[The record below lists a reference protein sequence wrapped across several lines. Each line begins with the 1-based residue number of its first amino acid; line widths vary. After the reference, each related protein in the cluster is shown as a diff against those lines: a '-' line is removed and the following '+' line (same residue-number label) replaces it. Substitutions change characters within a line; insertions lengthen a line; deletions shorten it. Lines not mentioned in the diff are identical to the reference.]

1 MRIYSQDYQEF
12 FLLIQR
18 QRYPLNVS
26 IRFLTPL
33 IFSLENM
40 SQINYM
46 NSKKKIIFLK
56 NIAMKKILLSF
67 ILISSFSF
75 SQVSNYQGFMD
86 FSYNDDS
93 GKIFLEIDNLDS
105 EFLYINSL
113 SRGVG
118 NNDLGLDR
126 GQLGN
131 SRIVYFTKRGNKIL
145 LIQPN
150 LKYISNSSNEL
161 ENKAVEEAFARS
173 VLFGFEIIEKS
184 ENSYKVDL
192 TPFLISDAHG
202 VSQRLRYS
210 NAGSYN
216 LNKSMSAIDLVRTKA
231 FPENIEFDVLLTFTG
246 NPSGNLVR
254 SVTPT
259 PSNLTV
265 NQHHSFVK
273 LPDNN
278 YAKRKFDPR
287 SGSNP
292 FIVYDYSTPIDE
304 KLEQRYIVR
313 HRLNKKNP
321 NDEISEPVEPIIYYI
336 DNGTPEPVKTALIE
350 GGNWWNQ
357 AFESAG
363 YKDAFR
369 IEVLPENADP
379 MDVRYNLIQWIHR
392 STRGWSYGASIV
404 DPRTGEIIKG
414 QVSLGSLRVRQDYMI
429 LSGLVDNPNT
439 IENKSLIKK
448 VSLDRIR
455 QLSAHEIGHTL
466 GFAHNYISSAN
477 NRSSVM
483 DYPHPKIELLDGNIS
498 INNAYSEN
506 IGDWDK
512 VSVKYAYMDF
522 SNSENEDVE
531 LNKIIEDA
539 VDNGLYFL
547 SDSDSR
553 PVGSANPYSHLWD
566 NGELPYIELNK
577 LLKVR
582 DLALKNLDMDN
593 IEDGESYDRIEDILV
608 PIYMLHRYQIEAA
621 AKAIGGV
628 DYLYYVKNKNND
640 KVKFVDSKL
649 QNESLESLLNV
660 LKPNNLVLPENL
672 IEILSP
678 RSFRN
683 PRTRENFV
691 SNTGVTF
698 DYINA
703 SSSIINHTLTFLLN
717 PERLNRINQQ
727 NMFGENILKLD
738 NYLLRISKSI
748 FNIKKMNMYE
758 DSINKNT
765 ASLYLDHLFM
775 AFNNNKTN
783 DLSKS
788 VILSSIMNTMNKLST
803 NMNDYNSFLLNKIQG
818 FIDNPSKYKSV
829 NKTKIPD
836 GSPIG
841 NFSCDY

>member
-1 MRIYSQDYQEF
+1 
-12 FLLIQR
+12 
-18 QRYPLNVS
+18 
-26 IRFLTPL
+26 
-33 IFSLENM
+33 
-40 SQINYM
+40 
-46 NSKKKIIFLK
+46 
-56 NIAMKKILLSF
+56 MKKLLLSI
-67 ILISSFSF
+67 ILVSSFSF
-75 SQVSNYQGFMD
+75 SQETDYEGFMN
-86 FSYNDDS
+86 FSYNNDS
-93 GKIFLEIDNLDS
+93 GKIILEINKLDS
-105 EFLYINSL
+105 EFMYINSL

-131 SRIVYFTKRGNKIL
+131 SRIVYFTRRGNKIL

-150 LKYISNSSNEL
+150 LRYVSNSSNYL
-161 ENKAVEEAFARS
+161 ENKAVKEAFARS
-173 VLFGFEIIEKS
+173 VLFGFDIIEKTKD
-184 ENSYKVDL
+184 SYKIDI
-192 TPFLISDAHG
+192 TSFLIRDAHG

-210 NAGSYN
+210 NSGSYT
-216 LNKSMSAIDLVRTKA
+216 LNKSMSAIDLDRTKA
-231 FPENIEFDVLLTFTG
+231 FPKNIEFDVLLTFTG

-259 PSNLTV
+259 ASNLTV
-265 NQHHSFVK
+265 NQHHSFVE

-278 YAKRKFDPR
+278 YKKRKFDPR

-292 FIVYDYSTPIDE
+292 FIVYDYSTPIDD
-304 KLEQRYIVR
+304 KLEQRFIVR
-313 HRLNKKNP
+313 HRLNKKYP
-321 NDEISEPVEPIIYYI
+321 KQEISEPVEPIVYYI
-336 DNGTPEPVKTALIE
+336 DNGTPEPVKSALIE

-369 IEVLPENADP
+369 IEVLPEDADP

-429 LSGLVDNPNT
+429 LSGLIDNPND
-439 IENKSLIKK
+439 IKNKSLIKK
-448 VSLDRIR
+448 TSLDRIR

-483 DYPHPKIELLDGNIS
+483 DYPHPKIDIVNGDINID
-498 INNAYSEN
+498 NAYSKN

-512 VSVKYAYMDF
+512 VSVRYAYTDF
-522 SNSENEDVE
+522 QENENEDVK
-531 LNKIIEDA
+531 LNDIIEEA
-539 VDNGLYFL
+539 VNKGLYFL

-553 PVGSANPYSHLWD
+553 PVGSANPFSHLWD
-566 NGELPYIELNK
+566 NGEFPYIELDK

-582 DLALKNLDMDN
+582 DLALKNIDLDN
-593 IEDGESYDRIEDILV
+593 LVDGEPYDRIEDILV
-608 PIYMLHRYQIEAA
+608 PIYMLHRYQIESA

-628 DYLYYVKNKNND
+628 DYLYFVKNKNND

-649 QNESLESLLNV
+649 QKESLKSLLNV
-660 LKPNNLVLPENL
+660 LNPKNLVLPNNL
-672 IEILSP
+672 IQILSP

-683 PRTRENFV
+683 PRTRENFE

-717 PERLNRINQQ
+717 PQRINRIYQQ
-727 NMFGENILKLD
+727 NMFGEKILMLD
-738 NYLLRISKSI
+738 DYLTIISNSI
-748 FNIKKMNMYE
+748 FSNNRMSPYE
-758 DSINKNT
+758 SSINKNT
-765 ASLYLDHLFM
+765 SSLFLDHLFLT
-775 AFNNNKTN
+775 FNNSNTN

-788 VILSSIMNTMNKLST
+788 VILSSIINTNEKLSS
-803 NMNDYNSFLLNKIQG
+803 NLNDYNSFLVNKING
-818 FIDNPSKYKSV
+818 FIDNPDKYIPV
-829 NKTKIPD
+829 EKTKIPD

>member
-1 MRIYSQDYQEF
+1 
-12 FLLIQR
+12 
-18 QRYPLNVS
+18 
-26 IRFLTPL
+26 
-33 IFSLENM
+33 
-40 SQINYM
+40 
-46 NSKKKIIFLK
+46 
-56 NIAMKKILLSF
+56 MKKFLLSF
-67 ILISSFSF
+67 ILVSYFSF
-75 SQVSNYQGFMD
+75 SQETDYQGFMD

-93 GKIFLEIDNLDS
+93 GKIILEIDNLDN

-150 LKYISNSSNEL
+150 LRYVSNSSNEL

-173 VLFGFEIIEKS
+173 VLFGFEIVEKLTD
-184 ENSYKVDL
+184 SYKIDL
-192 TPFLISDAHG
+192 TPFLLNDAHG

-210 NAGSYN
+210 NSGSYS
-216 LNKSMSAIDLVRTKA
+216 LNKSMSAIDLDRTKA
-231 FPENIEFDVLLTFTG
+231 FPKNIEFDVLLTFTG

-259 PSNLTV
+259 ASNLTV

-273 LPDNN
+273 LPDDN
-278 YAKRKFDPR
+278 YNKRKFDPR

-292 FIVYDYSTPIDE
+292 FIVFDYSTPIDE
-304 KLEQRYIVR
+304 KLEQRFIVR

-321 NDEISEPVEPIIYYI
+321 NDEMSEPVEPIIYYI

-363 YKDAFR
+363 YKNAFR
-369 IEVLPENADP
+369 IEVLPEDADP

-429 LSGLVDNPNT
+429 LSGLVDNPND
-439 IENKSLIKK
+439 IQNKSLIKK
-448 VSLDRIR
+448 TSLDRIR

-477 NRSSVM
+477 DRSSVM
-483 DYPHPKIELLDGNIS
+483 DYPHPKIDLVDGKIS
-498 INNAYSEN
+498 IADAYAEN

-512 VSVKYAYMDF
+512 VSVEYAYSDF
-522 SNSENEDVE
+522 PKTKNENNKLD
-531 LNKIIEDA
+531 KIINEA
-539 VDNGLYFL
+539 QKNGLYFL

-553 PVGSANPYSHLWD
+553 PVGSANPFSHLWD
-566 NGELPYIELNK
+566 NGELPYKELNK

-582 DLALKNLDMDN
+582 DLALKNIDLDN
-593 IEDGESYDRIEDILV
+593 LIDGEPYDRIEDILV

-628 DYLYYVKNKNND
+628 DYLYFVKNNNND
-640 KVKFVDSKL
+640 KVKFVDSKI
-649 QNESLESLLNV
+649 QRKSLESLLSV
-660 LKPNNLVLPENL
+660 LKPKNLVLPNNL
-672 IEILSP
+672 FDILSP

-691 SNTGVTF
+691 SNTGVAF
-698 DYINA
+698 DYINT
-703 SSSIINHTLTFLLN
+703 SSSLINHTLTFLLN
-717 PERLNRINQQ
+717 AERINRINQQ
-727 NMFGENILKLD
+727 NIFGDDILTLED
-738 NYLLRISKSI
+738 YLAEISKSI
-748 FNIKKMNMYE
+748 FDNKKLSTYE
-758 DSINKNT
+758 ESVNKNT
-765 ASLYLDHLFM
+765 TSLYIDHLFM
-775 AFNNNKTN
+775 AFNNSRTN

-788 VILSSIMNTMNKLST
+788 IILASIMDIMNNLST
-803 NMNDYNSFLLNKIQG
+803 KSNNYNLFLINKIDG
-818 FIDNPSKYKSV
+818 FLINPDKYKPIE
-829 NKTKIPD
+829 KTKIPD

>member
-1 MRIYSQDYQEF
+1 
-12 FLLIQR
+12 
-18 QRYPLNVS
+18 
-26 IRFLTPL
+26 
-33 IFSLENM
+33 
-40 SQINYM
+40 
-46 NSKKKIIFLK
+46 
-56 NIAMKKILLSF
+56 MKKLLLSI
-67 ILISSFSF
+67 ILVSSFSF
-75 SQVSNYQGFMD
+75 SQETDYEGFMN

-93 GKIFLEIDNLDS
+93 GKIILEIKNLDS
-105 EFLYINSL
+105 EFMYINSL

-131 SRIVYFTKRGNKIL
+131 SRVVYFTKRGNKIL

-150 LKYISNSSNEL
+150 LRYVSNSSNYL

-173 VLFGFEIIEKS
+173 VLFGFDIIEKS
-184 ENSYKVDL
+184 NDSYKIDI
-192 TPFLISDAHG
+192 TSFLISDAHG
-202 VSQRLRYS
+202 VSQRIKYS
-210 NAGSYN
+210 NSGSYT
-216 LNKSMSAIDLVRTKA
+216 LNKSMSAIDLERTKA
-231 FPENIEFDVLLTFTG
+231 FPKNIEFDVLLTFTG

-259 PSNLTV
+259 ASNLTV
-265 NQHHSFVK
+265 NQHHSFVE

-278 YAKRKFDPR
+278 YKKRKFDPR

-304 KLEQRYIVR
+304 KLEQRFIVR
-313 HRLNKKNP
+313 HRLNKKYP
-321 NDEISEPVEPIIYYI
+321 KQEISEPLDPIVYYI

-369 IEVLPENADP
+369 IEVLPEDADP

-429 LSGLVDNPNT
+429 LSGLIDNPND
-439 IENKSLIKK
+439 IENKALIKK
-448 VSLDRIR
+448 TSLDRIR

-483 DYPHPKIELLDGNIS
+483 DYPHPKIDIIDGDINID
-498 INNAYSEN
+498 NAYSKN

-512 VSVKYAYMDF
+512 VTVKYAYTDF
-522 SNSENEDVE
+522 QENENE
-531 LNKIIEDA
+531 EIKLNQIIEEA
-539 VDNGLYFL
+539 VNKGLYFL

-553 PVGSANPYSHLWD
+553 PVGSANPFSHLWD
-566 NGELPYIELNK
+566 NGEFPYKELNK
-577 LLKVR
+577 LLEVR
-582 DLALKNLDMDN
+582 DLALKNIDLEN
-593 IEDGESYDRIEDILV
+593 LIDGEPYDRIEDILV
-608 PIYMLHRYQIEAA
+608 PIYMLHRYQIEST

-628 DYLYYVKNKNND
+628 DYLYFVKNLNND
-640 KVKFVDSKL
+640 KVKFVNSKL
-649 QNESLESLLNV
+649 QKESLESLLNV
-660 LKPNNLVLPENL
+660 LNPKNLVLPDNL

-683 PRTRENFV
+683 PRTRENFE

-703 SSSIINHTLTFLLN
+703 SSSVINHTLTFLIN
-717 PERLNRINQQ
+717 PERINRIYQQ
-727 NMFGENILKLD
+727 NMFGENILKLED
-738 NYLLRISKSI
+738 YLSIISNSI
-748 FNIKKMNMYE
+748 FSNKKMSLYE
-758 DSINKNT
+758 SSINNNT
-765 ASLYLDHLFM
+765 SSLFLDHLFL
-775 AFNNNKTN
+775 AFNNSKTN

-788 VILSSIMNTMNKLST
+788 LILSSIVNTKEKLSSDL
-803 NMNDYNSFLLNKIQG
+803 NNYNAFLVNKING
-818 FIDNPSKYKSV
+818 FLDNPDKYKPIE
-829 NKTKIPD
+829 KTKIPD

>member
-1 MRIYSQDYQEF
+1 
-12 FLLIQR
+12 
-18 QRYPLNVS
+18 
-26 IRFLTPL
+26 
-33 IFSLENM
+33 
-40 SQINYM
+40 M
-46 NSKKKIIFLK
+46 N
-56 NIAMKKILLSF
+56 
-67 ILISSFSF
+67 
-75 SQVSNYQGFMD
+75 
-86 FSYNDDS
+86 FSYNNDS
-93 GKIFLEIDNLDS
+93 GKIILEINKLDS
-105 EFLYINSL
+105 EFMYINSL

-126 GQLGN
+126 GQLGD
-131 SRIVYFTKRGNKIL
+131 SRVVYFTKRGNKIL

-150 LKYISNSSNEL
+150 LRYVSNSSNYL
-161 ENKAVEEAFARS
+161 ENKAVKEAFARS
-173 VLFGFEIIEKS
+173 VLFGFDIIEKTKD
-184 ENSYKVDL
+184 SYKIDI
-192 TPFLISDAHG
+192 TSFLIRDAHG

-210 NAGSYN
+210 NSGSYT
-216 LNKSMSAIDLVRTKA
+216 LNKSMSAIDLDRTKA
-231 FPENIEFDVLLTFTG
+231 FPKNIEFDVLLTFTG

-259 PSNLTV
+259 ASNLTV
-265 NQHHSFVK
+265 NQHHSFVE

-278 YAKRKFDPR
+278 YKKRKFDPR

-292 FIVYDYSTPIDE
+292 FIVYDYSTPIDD
-304 KLEQRYIVR
+304 KLEQRFIVR
-313 HRLNKKNP
+313 HRLNKKYP
-321 NDEISEPVEPIIYYI
+321 KQEISEPVEPIVYYI
-336 DNGTPEPVKTALIE
+336 DNGTPEPVKSALIE

-369 IEVLPENADP
+369 IEVLPEDADP

-429 LSGLVDNPNT
+429 LSGLIDNPND

-448 VSLDRIR
+448 TSLDRIR

-483 DYPHPKIELLDGNIS
+483 DYPHPKIDIVNGDINID
-498 INNAYSEN
+498 NAYSKN

-512 VSVKYAYMDF
+512 VSVRYAYTDF
-522 SNSENEDVE
+522 QENENEDVK
-531 LNKIIEDA
+531 LNDIIEEA
-539 VDNGLYFL
+539 VNKGLYFL

-553 PVGSANPYSHLWD
+553 PVGSANPFSHLWD
-566 NGELPYIELNK
+566 NGEFPYKELDK

-582 DLALKNLDMDN
+582 DLALKNIDLDN
-593 IEDGESYDRIEDILV
+593 LVDGEPYDRIEDILV
-608 PIYMLHRYQIEAA
+608 PIYMLHRYQIESA

-628 DYLYYVKNKNND
+628 DYLYFVKNKNND

-649 QNESLESLLNV
+649 QKESLKSLLNV
-660 LKPNNLVLPENL
+660 LNPKNLVLPTNL
-672 IEILSP
+672 IQILSP

-683 PRTRENFV
+683 PRTRENFE

-703 SSSIINHTLTFLLN
+703 SSSIINHTLTFLMN
-717 PERLNRINQQ
+717 PERINRIYQQ
-727 NMFGENILKLD
+727 NMFGENILMLD
-738 NYLLRISKSI
+738 DYLTIISNSI
-748 FNIKKMNMYE
+748 FSNKRMSPYE
-758 DSINKNT
+758 SSINKNT
-765 ASLYLDHLFM
+765 SSLFLDHLFLT
-775 AFNNNKTN
+775 FNNSNTN

-788 VILSSIMNTMNKLST
+788 VILSSIMNTKEKLSS
-803 NMNDYNSFLLNKIQG
+803 NLNDYNSFLVNKING
-818 FIDNPSKYKSV
+818 FIDNPDKYIPV
-829 NKTKIPD
+829 EKTKIPD

>member
-1 MRIYSQDYQEF
+1 
-12 FLLIQR
+12 
-18 QRYPLNVS
+18 
-26 IRFLTPL
+26 
-33 IFSLENM
+33 
-40 SQINYM
+40 
-46 NSKKKIIFLK
+46 
-56 NIAMKKILLSF
+56 MKKLLLSI
-67 ILISSFSF
+67 ILVSSFSF
-75 SQVSNYQGFMD
+75 SQETDYEGFMN

-93 GKIFLEIDNLDS
+93 GKIILEIKNLDS
-105 EFLYINSL
+105 EFMYINSL

-131 SRIVYFTKRGNKIL
+131 SRVVYFTKRGNKIL

-150 LKYISNSSNEL
+150 LRYVSNSSNYL

-173 VLFGFEIIEKS
+173 VLFGFDIIEKS
-184 ENSYKVDL
+184 NDSYKIDI
-192 TPFLISDAHG
+192 TSFLISDAHG
-202 VSQRLRYS
+202 VSQRLKYS
-210 NAGSYN
+210 NSGSYT
-216 LNKSMSAIDLVRTKA
+216 LNKSMSAIDLDRTKA
-231 FPENIEFDVLLTFTG
+231 FPKNIEFDVLLTFTG

-259 PSNLTV
+259 ASNLTV
-265 NQHHSFVK
+265 NQHHSFVE

-278 YAKRKFDPR
+278 YKKRKFDPR

-304 KLEQRYIVR
+304 KLEQRFIVR
-313 HRLNKKNP
+313 HRLNKKYP
-321 NDEISEPVEPIIYYI
+321 KQEISEPLDPIVYYI

-369 IEVLPENADP
+369 IEVLPEDADP

-429 LSGLVDNPNT
+429 LSGLIDNPND
-439 IENKSLIKK
+439 IENKALIKET
-448 VSLDRIR
+448 SLDRIR

-483 DYPHPKIELLDGNIS
+483 DYPHPKIDIIDGDINID
-498 INNAYSEN
+498 NAYSKN

-512 VSVKYAYMDF
+512 VTVRYAYTDF
-522 SNSENEDVE
+522 QENENEDIK
-531 LNKIIEDA
+531 LNQIIEEA
-539 VDNGLYFL
+539 VNKGLYFL

-553 PVGSANPYSHLWD
+553 PVGSANPFSHLWD
-566 NGELPYIELNK
+566 NGEFPYKELNK

-582 DLALKNLDMDN
+582 DLALKNIDLEN
-593 IEDGESYDRIEDILV
+593 LIDGEPYDRIEDILV
-608 PIYMLHRYQIEAA
+608 PIYMLHRYQIEST

-628 DYLYYVKNKNND
+628 DYLYFVKNLNND
-640 KVKFVDSKL
+640 KVKFVNSKL
-649 QNESLESLLNV
+649 QKESLESLLNV
-660 LKPNNLVLPENL
+660 LNPKNLVLPNNL
-672 IEILSP
+672 IDILSP

-683 PRTRENFV
+683 PRTRENFE

-703 SSSIINHTLTFLLN
+703 SSSVINHTLTFLIN
-717 PERLNRINQQ
+717 PERINRIYQQ
-727 NMFGENILKLD
+727 NMFGENILKLED
-738 NYLLRISKSI
+738 YLSIISNSI
-748 FNIKKMNMYE
+748 FSNKKMSLYE
-758 DSINKNT
+758 SSINNNT
-765 ASLYLDHLFM
+765 SSLFLDHLFL
-775 AFNNNKTN
+775 AFNNSKTN

-788 VILSSIMNTMNKLST
+788 LILSSIVNTKEKLSSDL
-803 NMNDYNSFLLNKIQG
+803 NNYNAFLVNKING
-818 FIDNPSKYKSV
+818 FLDNPDKYKPIE
-829 NKTKIPD
+829 KTKIPD

>member
-1 MRIYSQDYQEF
+1 
-12 FLLIQR
+12 
-18 QRYPLNVS
+18 
-26 IRFLTPL
+26 
-33 IFSLENM
+33 
-40 SQINYM
+40 M
-46 NSKKKIIFLK
+46 N
-56 NIAMKKILLSF
+56 
-67 ILISSFSF
+67 
-75 SQVSNYQGFMD
+75 
-86 FSYNDDS
+86 FSYNNDS
-93 GKIFLEIDNLDS
+93 GKIILEINKLDS
-105 EFLYINSL
+105 EFMYINSL

-126 GQLGN
+126 GQLGD
-131 SRIVYFTKRGNKIL
+131 SRVVYFTKRGNKIL

-150 LKYISNSSNEL
+150 LRYVSNSSNYL
-161 ENKAVEEAFARS
+161 ENKAVKEAFARS
-173 VLFGFEIIEKS
+173 VLFGFDIIEKTKD
-184 ENSYKVDL
+184 SYKIDI
-192 TPFLISDAHG
+192 TSFLIRDAHG

-210 NAGSYN
+210 NSGSYT
-216 LNKSMSAIDLVRTKA
+216 LNKSMSAIDLDRTKA
-231 FPENIEFDVLLTFTG
+231 FPKNIEFDVLLTFTG

-259 PSNLTV
+259 ASNLTV
-265 NQHHSFVK
+265 NQHHSFVE

-278 YAKRKFDPR
+278 YKKRKFDPR

-292 FIVYDYSTPIDE
+292 FIVYDYSTPIDD
-304 KLEQRYIVR
+304 KLEQRFIVR
-313 HRLNKKNP
+313 HRLNKKYP
-321 NDEISEPVEPIIYYI
+321 KQEISEPVEPIVYYI
-336 DNGTPEPVKTALIE
+336 DNGTPEPVKSALIE

-369 IEVLPENADP
+369 IEVLPEDADP

-429 LSGLVDNPNT
+429 LSGLIDNPND

-448 VSLDRIR
+448 TSLDRIR

-483 DYPHPKIELLDGNIS
+483 DYPHPKIDIVNGNIN
-498 INNAYSEN
+498 IDNAYSKN

-512 VSVKYAYMDF
+512 VSVRYAYTDF
-522 SNSENEDVE
+522 QENENEDVK
-531 LNKIIEDA
+531 LNDIIEEA
-539 VDNGLYFL
+539 VNKGLYFL

-553 PVGSANPYSHLWD
+553 PVGSANPFSHLWD
-566 NGELPYIELNK
+566 NGEFPYKELDK

-582 DLALKNLDMDN
+582 DLALKNIDLDN
-593 IEDGESYDRIEDILV
+593 LVDGEPYDRIEDILV
-608 PIYMLHRYQIEAA
+608 PIYMLHRYQIESA

-628 DYLYYVKNKNND
+628 DYLYFVKNKNND

-649 QNESLESLLNV
+649 QKESLKSLLNV
-660 LKPNNLVLPENL
+660 LNPKNLVLPNNL
-672 IEILSP
+672 IQILSP

-683 PRTRENFV
+683 PRTRENFE

-703 SSSIINHTLTFLLN
+703 SSSIINHTLTFLMN
-717 PERLNRINQQ
+717 PERINRIYQQ
-727 NMFGENILKLD
+727 NMFGENILMLD
-738 NYLLRISKSI
+738 DYLTIISNSI
-748 FNIKKMNMYE
+748 FSNKRMSPYE
-758 DSINKNT
+758 SSINKNT
-765 ASLYLDHLFM
+765 SSLFLDHLFLT
-775 AFNNNKTN
+775 FNNSNTN

-788 VILSSIMNTMNKLST
+788 VILSSIMNTKEKLSS
-803 NMNDYNSFLLNKIQG
+803 NLNDYNRFLVNKING
-818 FIDNPSKYKSV
+818 FIDNPDKYIPV
-829 NKTKIPD
+829 EKTKIPD

>member
-1 MRIYSQDYQEF
+1 
-12 FLLIQR
+12 
-18 QRYPLNVS
+18 
-26 IRFLTPL
+26 
-33 IFSLENM
+33 
-40 SQINYM
+40 
-46 NSKKKIIFLK
+46 
-56 NIAMKKILLSF
+56 MKKFLLSF
-67 ILISSFSF
+67 ILISNFSF
-75 SQVSNYQGFMD
+75 SQETDYQGFMD

-93 GKIFLEIDNLDS
+93 GKIILEIDNLDN

-150 LKYISNSSNEL
+150 LRYISNSSNEL

-173 VLFGFEIIEKS
+173 VLFGFDIVEKS
-184 ENSYKVDL
+184 TDSYKIDL
-192 TPFLISDAHG
+192 TPFLLNDAHG
-202 VSQRLRYS
+202 VSQRLRFS
-210 NAGSYN
+210 NSGSYS
-216 LNKSMSAIDLVRTKA
+216 LNKSMSAVDLERTKA
-231 FPENIEFDVLLTFTG
+231 FPDNIEFDVLLTFTG
-246 NPSGNLVR
+246 NPSGSLVR

-259 PSNLTV
+259 ASNLTV

-273 LPDNN
+273 LPDDN
-278 YAKRKFDPR
+278 YNKRKFDPR

-304 KLEQRYIVR
+304 KLEQRFIVR

-321 NDEISEPVEPIIYYI
+321 NDEMSEPVEPIIYYI

-363 YKDAFR
+363 YKNAFR
-369 IEVLPENADP
+369 IEVLPEDADP

-429 LSGLVDNPNT
+429 LSGLVDNPND
-439 IENKSLIKK
+439 IQNKSLIKK
-448 VSLDRIR
+448 TSLDRIR

-477 NRSSVM
+477 DRSSVM
-483 DYPHPKIELLDGNIS
+483 DYPHPKIDLVDGKIS
-498 INNAYSEN
+498 IADAYAEN

-512 VSVKYAYMDF
+512 VSVEYAYSDF
-522 SNSENEDVE
+522 PKTKNENNKLD
-531 LNKIIEDA
+531 KIINEA
-539 VDNGLYFL
+539 QKNGLYFL

-553 PVGSANPYSHLWD
+553 PVGSANPFSHLWD
-566 NGELPYIELNK
+566 NGELPYKELNK

-582 DLALKNLDMDN
+582 DLALKNIDLDN
-593 IEDGESYDRIEDILV
+593 LIDGEPYDRIEDILV

-628 DYLYYVKNKNND
+628 DYLYFVKNNNND

-649 QNESLESLLNV
+649 QRKSLESLLSV
-660 LKPNNLVLPENL
+660 LKPKNLVLPNNL
-672 IEILSP
+672 FDILSP

-698 DYINA
+698 DYINI
-703 SSSIINHTLTFLLN
+703 SSSLINHTLTFLLN
-717 PERLNRINQQ
+717 PERINRINQQ
-727 NMFGENILKLD
+727 NIFGDDILTLE
-738 NYLLRISKSI
+738 NYLAEISKSI
-748 FNIKKMNMYE
+748 FDNKKLNTYE
-758 DSINKNT
+758 ESVNKNT
-765 ASLYLDHLFM
+765 SSLYLDHLFM
-775 AFNNNKTN
+775 AFNNSRTN

-788 VILSSIMNTMNKLST
+788 IILASIMDTMNNLST
-803 NMNDYNSFLLNKIQG
+803 NPNNYNRYLINKIDR
-818 FIDNPSKYKSV
+818 FLSNPDQYKPIE
-829 NKTKIPD
+829 KTKIPD

>member
-1 MRIYSQDYQEF
+1 
-12 FLLIQR
+12 
-18 QRYPLNVS
+18 
-26 IRFLTPL
+26 
-33 IFSLENM
+33 
-40 SQINYM
+40 
-46 NSKKKIIFLK
+46 
-56 NIAMKKILLSF
+56 MKKFLLSF

-75 SQVSNYQGFMD
+75 SQKTDYQGFMD
-86 FSYNDDS
+86 FSYNDES
-93 GKIFLEIDNLDS
+93 GKIILEIDNLDN

-150 LKYISNSSNEL
+150 LRYISNSSNEL

-173 VLFGFEIIEKS
+173 VLFGFEIVEKS
-184 ENSYKVDL
+184 TDSYKIDL
-192 TPFLISDAHG
+192 TPFLLNDAHG
-202 VSQRLRYS
+202 VSQRLRFS
-210 NAGSYN
+210 NSGSYS
-216 LNKSMSAIDLVRTKA
+216 LNKSMSAVDLKRTKA
-231 FPENIEFDVLLTFTG
+231 FPDNIEFDVLLTFTG
-246 NPSGNLVR
+246 NPSGSLVR

-273 LPDNN
+273 LPDDN
-278 YAKRKFDPR
+278 YNKRKFDPR

-292 FIVYDYSTPIDE
+292 FIVYDYSSPIDE
-304 KLEQRYIVR
+304 KLEQRFIVR

-321 NDEISEPVEPIIYYI
+321 NDEMSEPVEPIIYYI

-363 YKDAFR
+363 YKNAFR
-369 IEVLPENADP
+369 IEVLPEDADP

-429 LSGLVDNPNT
+429 LSGLVDNPND
-439 IENKSLIKK
+439 IQNKSLIKK
-448 VSLDRIR
+448 TSLDRIR

-477 NRSSVM
+477 DRSSVM
-483 DYPHPKIELLDGNIS
+483 DYPHPKIDLVDGKIS
-498 INNAYSEN
+498 ISDAYSEN

-512 VSVKYAYMDF
+512 VSVEYAYRDF
-522 SNSENEDVE
+522 PNTKNENNE
-531 LNKIIEDA
+531 LDKIINDA
-539 VDNGLYFL
+539 QKNGLYFL

-553 PVGSANPYSHLWD
+553 PVGSANPFSHLWD
-566 NGELPYIELNK
+566 NGELPYKELNK

-582 DLALKNLDMDN
+582 DLALKNIDLDN
-593 IEDGESYDRIEDILV
+593 LIDGEPYDRIEDILV

-628 DYLYYVKNKNND
+628 DYLYFVKNNNND

-649 QNESLESLLNV
+649 QKKSLESLLNV
-660 LKPNNLVLPENL
+660 LKPVNLVLPNNL
-672 IEILSP
+672 IDILSP

-698 DYINA
+698 DYINI
-703 SSSIINHTLTFLLN
+703 SSSLINHTFTFLLN
-717 PERLNRINQQ
+717 PERINRINQQ
-727 NMFGENILKLD
+727 NIFGDDILTLE
-738 NYLLRISKSI
+738 NYLVEITKSI
-748 FNIKKMNMYE
+748 FDNKKLNTYE
-758 DSINKNT
+758 ESVNKNT
-765 ASLYLDHLFM
+765 SSLYLDHLFM
-775 AFNNNKTN
+775 AFNNSSTN

-788 VILSSIMNTMNKLST
+788 IILASIMDTMKNLST
-803 NMNDYNSFLLNKIQG
+803 NPNNYNRFLINKING
-818 FIDNPSKYKSV
+818 FLSNPDQYKPIV
-829 NKTKIPD
+829 KTKIPD

>member
-1 MRIYSQDYQEF
+1 
-12 FLLIQR
+12 
-18 QRYPLNVS
+18 
-26 IRFLTPL
+26 
-33 IFSLENM
+33 
-40 SQINYM
+40 M
-46 NSKKKIIFLK
+46 N
-56 NIAMKKILLSF
+56 
-67 ILISSFSF
+67 
-75 SQVSNYQGFMD
+75 
-86 FSYNDDS
+86 FSYNNDS
-93 GKIFLEIDNLDS
+93 GKIILEIKNLDS
-105 EFLYINSL
+105 EFMYINSL

-131 SRIVYFTKRGNKIL
+131 SRVVYFTKRGNKIL

-150 LKYISNSSNEL
+150 LRYVSNSSNYL

-173 VLFGFEIIEKS
+173 VLFGFDIIEKS
-184 ENSYKVDL
+184 NDSYKIDI
-192 TPFLISDAHG
+192 TSFLISDAHG
-202 VSQRLRYS
+202 VSQRLKYS
-210 NAGSYN
+210 NSGSYT
-216 LNKSMSAIDLVRTKA
+216 LNKSMSAIDLDRTKA
-231 FPENIEFDVLLTFTG
+231 FPKNIEFDVLLTFTG
-246 NPSGNLVR
+246 NPLGNLVR

-259 PSNLTV
+259 ASNLTV
-265 NQHHSFVK
+265 NQHHSFVE

-278 YAKRKFDPR
+278 YKKRKFDPR

-304 KLEQRYIVR
+304 KLEQRFIVR
-313 HRLNKKNP
+313 HRLSKKYP
-321 NDEISEPVEPIIYYI
+321 KQEISEPVDPIVYYI

-369 IEVLPENADP
+369 IEVLPEDADP

-429 LSGLVDNPNT
+429 LSGLIDNPND
-439 IENKSLIKK
+439 IENKALIKK
-448 VSLDRIR
+448 TSLDRIR

-483 DYPHPKIELLDGNIS
+483 DYPHPKIDIIDGDINID
-498 INNAYSEN
+498 NAYSKN

-512 VSVKYAYMDF
+512 VTVRYAYTDF
-522 SNSENEDVE
+522 QENENEDIK
-531 LNKIIEDA
+531 LNQIIEDA
-539 VDNGLYFL
+539 VNKGLYFL

-553 PVGSANPYSHLWD
+553 PVGSANPFSHLWD
-566 NGELPYIELNK
+566 NGEFPYKELNK

-582 DLALKNLDMDN
+582 DLALKNIDLEN
-593 IEDGESYDRIEDILV
+593 LVDGEPYDRIEDILV
-608 PIYMLHRYQIEAA
+608 PIYMLHRYQIEST

-628 DYLYYVKNKNND
+628 DYLYFVKNLNND
-640 KVKFVDSKL
+640 KVKFVNSKL
-649 QNESLESLLNV
+649 QKESLESLLNV
-660 LKPNNLVLPENL
+660 LNPKNLVLPDNL

-683 PRTRENFV
+683 PRTRENFE

-703 SSSIINHTLTFLLN
+703 SSSVINHTLTFLIN
-717 PERLNRINQQ
+717 PERINRIYQQ
-727 NMFGENILKLD
+727 NMFGENILKLED
-738 NYLLRISKSI
+738 YLTIISNSI
-748 FNIKKMNMYE
+748 FSNKKMSLYE
-758 DSINKNT
+758 ASINNNT
-765 ASLYLDHLFM
+765 SSLFLDHLFL
-775 AFNNNKTN
+775 AFNNSKTN

-788 VILSSIMNTMNKLST
+788 LILSSILNTKETLSS
-803 NMNDYNSFLLNKIQG
+803 NLNDYNAFLVNKING
-818 FIDNPSKYKSV
+818 FLNNPDKYKPIE
-829 NKTKIPD
+829 KTKIPD

-841 NFSCDY
+841 DFSCDY

>member
-1 MRIYSQDYQEF
+1 
-12 FLLIQR
+12 
-18 QRYPLNVS
+18 
-26 IRFLTPL
+26 
-33 IFSLENM
+33 
-40 SQINYM
+40 
-46 NSKKKIIFLK
+46 
-56 NIAMKKILLSF
+56 MKKFLLSF
-67 ILISSFSF
+67 ILISNFSF
-75 SQVSNYQGFMD
+75 SQETDYQGFMD

-93 GKIFLEIDNLDS
+93 GKIILEIDNLDN

-150 LKYISNSSNEL
+150 LRYISNSSNEL

-173 VLFGFEIIEKS
+173 VLFGFEIVEKS
-184 ENSYKVDL
+184 TDSYKIDL
-192 TPFLISDAHG
+192 TPFLLNDAHG
-202 VSQRLRYS
+202 VSQRLRFS
-210 NAGSYN
+210 NSGSYS
-216 LNKSMSAIDLVRTKA
+216 LNKSMSAVDLERTKA
-231 FPENIEFDVLLTFTG
+231 FPNNIEFDVLLTFTG
-246 NPSGNLVR
+246 NPSGSLVR

-259 PSNLTV
+259 ASNLTV

-273 LPDNN
+273 LPDDN
-278 YAKRKFDPR
+278 YNKRKFDPR

-304 KLEQRYIVR
+304 KLEQRFIVR

-321 NDEISEPVEPIIYYI
+321 NDEMSEPVEPIIYYI

-363 YKDAFR
+363 YKNAFR
-369 IEVLPENADP
+369 IEVLPEDADP

-429 LSGLVDNPNT
+429 LSGLVDNPND
-439 IENKSLIKK
+439 IQNKSLIKK
-448 VSLDRIR
+448 TSLDRIR

-477 NRSSVM
+477 DRSSVM
-483 DYPHPKIELLDGNIS
+483 DYPHPKIDLVDGKIS
-498 INNAYSEN
+498 IADAYSEN

-512 VSVKYAYMDF
+512 VSVEYAYRDF
-522 SNSENEDVE
+522 PNTKNENNE
-531 LNKIIEDA
+531 LDKIINEA
-539 VDNGLYFL
+539 QKNSLYFL

-553 PVGSANPYSHLWD
+553 PVGSANPFSHLWD
-566 NGELPYIELNK
+566 NGELPYKELNK

-582 DLALKNLDMDN
+582 DLALKNIDLDN
-593 IEDGESYDRIEDILV
+593 LVDGEPYDRIEDILV

-628 DYLYYVKNKNND
+628 DYLYFVKNNNND

-649 QNESLESLLNV
+649 QRKSLESLLSV
-660 LKPNNLVLPENL
+660 LKPKNLVLPNNL
-672 IEILSP
+672 IDILSP

-691 SNTGVTF
+691 SNTGVAF
-698 DYINA
+698 DYINT
-703 SSSIINHTLTFLLN
+703 SSSLINHTLTFLLN
-717 PERLNRINQQ
+717 PERINRINQQ
-727 NMFGENILKLD
+727 NIFGDNILTLE
-738 NYLLRISKSI
+738 NYLAEISKSI
-748 FNIKKMNMYE
+748 FDNKKLNTYE
-758 DSINKNT
+758 ESVNKNT
-765 ASLYLDHLFM
+765 SSLYLDHLFM
-775 AFNNNKTN
+775 AFNNSRTN

-788 VILSSIMNTMNKLST
+788 IILASIMDTMNNLST
-803 NMNDYNSFLLNKIQG
+803 NPNNYNRFLINKIDG
-818 FIDNPSKYKSV
+818 FLNNPDQYKPIE
-829 NKTKIPD
+829 KTKIPD

>member
-1 MRIYSQDYQEF
+1 
-12 FLLIQR
+12 
-18 QRYPLNVS
+18 
-26 IRFLTPL
+26 
-33 IFSLENM
+33 
-40 SQINYM
+40 
-46 NSKKKIIFLK
+46 
-56 NIAMKKILLSF
+56 MKKLLLSI
-67 ILISSFSF
+67 ILVSSFSF
-75 SQVSNYQGFMD
+75 SQETDYEGFMN
-86 FSYNDDS
+86 FSYNNDS
-93 GKIFLEIDNLDS
+93 GKIILEIKNLDS
-105 EFLYINSL
+105 EFMYINSL

-131 SRIVYFTKRGNKIL
+131 SRVVYFTKRGNKIL

-150 LKYISNSSNEL
+150 LRYVSNSSNYL

-173 VLFGFEIIEKS
+173 VLFGFDIIEKS
-184 ENSYKVDL
+184 NDSYKIDI
-192 TPFLISDAHG
+192 TSFLISDAHG
-202 VSQRLRYS
+202 VSQRLKYS
-210 NAGSYN
+210 NSGSYT
-216 LNKSMSAIDLVRTKA
+216 LNKSMSAIDLDRTKA
-231 FPENIEFDVLLTFTG
+231 FPKNIEFDVLLTFTG
-246 NPSGNLVR
+246 NPLGNLVR

-259 PSNLTV
+259 ASNLTV
-265 NQHHSFVK
+265 NQHHSFVE

-278 YAKRKFDPR
+278 YKKRKFDPR

-304 KLEQRYIVR
+304 KLEQRFIVR
-313 HRLNKKNP
+313 HRLSKKYP
-321 NDEISEPVEPIIYYI
+321 KQEISEPVDPIVYYI

-369 IEVLPENADP
+369 IEVLPEDADP

-429 LSGLVDNPNT
+429 LSGLIDNPND
-439 IENKSLIKK
+439 IENKALIKK
-448 VSLDRIR
+448 TSLDRIR

-483 DYPHPKIELLDGNIS
+483 DYPHPKIDIIDGDINID
-498 INNAYSEN
+498 NAYSKN

-512 VSVKYAYMDF
+512 VTVRYAYTDF
-522 SNSENEDVE
+522 QENENEDIK
-531 LNKIIEDA
+531 LNQIIEDA
-539 VDNGLYFL
+539 VNKGLYFL

-553 PVGSANPYSHLWD
+553 PVGSANPFSHLWD
-566 NGELPYIELNK
+566 NGEFPYKELNK

-582 DLALKNLDMDN
+582 DLALKNIDLEN
-593 IEDGESYDRIEDILV
+593 LVDGEPYDRIEDILV
-608 PIYMLHRYQIEAA
+608 PIYMLHRYQIEST

-628 DYLYYVKNKNND
+628 DYLYFVKNLNND
-640 KVKFVDSKL
+640 KVKFVNSKL
-649 QNESLESLLNV
+649 QKESLESLLNV
-660 LKPNNLVLPENL
+660 LNPKNLVLPDNL

-683 PRTRENFV
+683 PRTRENFE

-703 SSSIINHTLTFLLN
+703 SSSVINHTLTFLIN
-717 PERLNRINQQ
+717 PERINRIYQQ
-727 NMFGENILKLD
+727 NMFGENILKLED
-738 NYLLRISKSI
+738 YLTIISNSI
-748 FNIKKMNMYE
+748 FSNKKMSLYE
-758 DSINKNT
+758 SSINNNT
-765 ASLYLDHLFM
+765 SSLFLDHLFL
-775 AFNNNKTN
+775 AFNNSKTN

-788 VILSSIMNTMNKLST
+788 LILSSILNTKETLSS
-803 NMNDYNSFLLNKIQG
+803 NLNDYNAFLVNKING
-818 FIDNPSKYKSV
+818 FLNNPDKYKPIE
-829 NKTKIPD
+829 KTKIPD

-841 NFSCDY
+841 DFSCDY

>member
-1 MRIYSQDYQEF
+1 
-12 FLLIQR
+12 
-18 QRYPLNVS
+18 
-26 IRFLTPL
+26 
-33 IFSLENM
+33 
-40 SQINYM
+40 
-46 NSKKKIIFLK
+46 
-56 NIAMKKILLSF
+56 MKKFLLSF
-67 ILISSFSF
+67 ILISNFSF
-75 SQVSNYQGFMD
+75 SQETDYQGFMD

-93 GKIFLEIDNLDS
+93 GKIILEIDNLDN

-150 LKYISNSSNEL
+150 LRYISNSSNEL

-173 VLFGFEIIEKS
+173 VLFGFDIVEKS
-184 ENSYKVDL
+184 TDSYKIDL
-192 TPFLISDAHG
+192 TPFLLNDAHG
-202 VSQRLRYS
+202 VSQRLRFS
-210 NAGSYN
+210 NSGSYS
-216 LNKSMSAIDLVRTKA
+216 LNKSMSAVDLERTKA
-231 FPENIEFDVLLTFTG
+231 FPDNIEFDVLLTFTG
-246 NPSGNLVR
+246 NPSGSLVR

-259 PSNLTV
+259 ASNLTV

-273 LPDNN
+273 LPDDN
-278 YAKRKFDPR
+278 YNKRKFDPR

-304 KLEQRYIVR
+304 KLEQRFIVR

-321 NDEISEPVEPIIYYI
+321 NDEMSEPVEPIIYYI

-363 YKDAFR
+363 YKNAFR
-369 IEVLPENADP
+369 IEVLPEDADP

-429 LSGLVDNPNT
+429 LSGLVDNPNN
-439 IENKSLIKK
+439 IQNKSLIKK
-448 VSLDRIR
+448 TSLDRIR

-477 NRSSVM
+477 DRSSVM
-483 DYPHPKIELLDGNIS
+483 DYPHPKIDLVDGKIS
-498 INNAYSEN
+498 IADAYAEN

-512 VSVKYAYMDF
+512 VSVEYAYSDF
-522 SNSENEDVE
+522 PKTKNENNE
-531 LNKIIEDA
+531 LDKIINEA
-539 VDNGLYFL
+539 QKNGLYFL

-553 PVGSANPYSHLWD
+553 PVGSANPFSHLWD
-566 NGELPYIELNK
+566 NGELPYKELNK

-582 DLALKNLDMDN
+582 DLALKNIDLDN
-593 IEDGESYDRIEDILV
+593 LIDGEPYDRIEDVLV
-608 PIYMLHRYQIEAA
+608 PIYMLHRYQIEAT

-628 DYLYYVKNKNND
+628 DYLYFVKNNNND

-649 QNESLESLLNV
+649 QRKSLESLLSV
-660 LKPNNLVLPENL
+660 LKPKNLVLPNNL
-672 IEILSP
+672 FDILSP

-698 DYINA
+698 DYINT
-703 SSSIINHTLTFLLN
+703 SSSLINHTLTFLLN
-717 PERLNRINQQ
+717 PERINRINQQ
-727 NMFGENILKLD
+727 NIFGDDILTLE
-738 NYLLRISKSI
+738 NYLAEISKSI
-748 FNIKKMNMYE
+748 FDNKKLNTYE
-758 DSINKNT
+758 ESVNKNT
-765 ASLYLDHLFM
+765 SSLYLDHLFM
-775 AFNNNKTN
+775 AFNNSRTN

-788 VILSSIMNTMNKLST
+788 IILASIMDTMNNLST
-803 NMNDYNSFLLNKIQG
+803 NPNNYNRFLINKIEG
-818 FIDNPSKYKSV
+818 FLSNPDQYKPIE
-829 NKTKIPD
+829 KTKIPD

>member
-1 MRIYSQDYQEF
+1 
-12 FLLIQR
+12 
-18 QRYPLNVS
+18 
-26 IRFLTPL
+26 
-33 IFSLENM
+33 
-40 SQINYM
+40 
-46 NSKKKIIFLK
+46 
-56 NIAMKKILLSF
+56 MKKLLLSI
-67 ILISSFSF
+67 ILVSSFSF
-75 SQVSNYQGFMD
+75 SQETDYEGFMN
-86 FSYNDDS
+86 FSYNNDS
-93 GKIFLEIDNLDS
+93 GKIILEINKLDS
-105 EFLYINSL
+105 EFMYINSL

-126 GQLGN
+126 GQLGD
-131 SRIVYFTKRGNKIL
+131 SRVVYFTKRGNKIL

-150 LKYISNSSNEL
+150 LRYVSNSSNYL
-161 ENKAVEEAFARS
+161 ENKAVKEAFARS
-173 VLFGFEIIEKS
+173 VLFGFDIIEKTKD
-184 ENSYKVDL
+184 SYKIDI
-192 TPFLISDAHG
+192 TSFLIRDAHG

-210 NAGSYN
+210 NSGSYT
-216 LNKSMSAIDLVRTKA
+216 LNKSMSAIDLDRTKA
-231 FPENIEFDVLLTFTG
+231 FPKNIEFDVLLTFTG

-259 PSNLTV
+259 ASNLTV
-265 NQHHSFVK
+265 NQHHSFVE

-278 YAKRKFDPR
+278 YKKRKFDPR

-292 FIVYDYSTPIDE
+292 FIVYDYSTPIDD
-304 KLEQRYIVR
+304 KLEQRFIVR
-313 HRLNKKNP
+313 HRLNKKYP
-321 NDEISEPVEPIIYYI
+321 KQEISEPVEPIVYYI
-336 DNGTPEPVKTALIE
+336 DNGTPEPVKSALIE

-369 IEVLPENADP
+369 IEVLPEDADP

-429 LSGLVDNPNT
+429 LSGLIDNPND

-448 VSLDRIR
+448 TSLDRIR

-483 DYPHPKIELLDGNIS
+483 DYPHPKIDIVNGNIN
-498 INNAYSEN
+498 IDNAYSKN

-512 VSVKYAYMDF
+512 VSVRYAYTDF
-522 SNSENEDVE
+522 QENENEDVK
-531 LNKIIEDA
+531 LNDIIEEA
-539 VDNGLYFL
+539 VNKGLYFL

-553 PVGSANPYSHLWD
+553 PVGSANPFSHLWD
-566 NGELPYIELNK
+566 NGEFPYIELDK

-582 DLALKNLDMDN
+582 DLALKNIDLDN
-593 IEDGESYDRIEDILV
+593 LVDGEPYDRIEDILV
-608 PIYMLHRYQIEAA
+608 PIYMLHRYQIESA

-628 DYLYYVKNKNND
+628 DYLYFVKNKNND

-649 QNESLESLLNV
+649 QKESLKSLLNV
-660 LKPNNLVLPENL
+660 LNPKNLVLPTNL
-672 IEILSP
+672 IQILSP

-683 PRTRENFV
+683 PRTRENFE

-703 SSSIINHTLTFLLN
+703 SSSIINHTLTFLMN
-717 PERLNRINQQ
+717 PERINRIYQQ
-727 NMFGENILKLD
+727 NMFGENILMLD
-738 NYLLRISKSI
+738 DYLTIISNSI
-748 FNIKKMNMYE
+748 FSNKRMSPYE
-758 DSINKNT
+758 SSINKNT
-765 ASLYLDHLFM
+765 SSLFLDHLFLT
-775 AFNNNKTN
+775 FNNSNTN

-788 VILSSIMNTMNKLST
+788 VILSSIMNTKEKLSS
-803 NMNDYNSFLLNKIQG
+803 NLNDYNRFLVNKING
-818 FIDNPSKYKSV
+818 FIDNPDKYIPV
-829 NKTKIPD
+829 EKTKIPD

>member
-1 MRIYSQDYQEF
+1 
-12 FLLIQR
+12 
-18 QRYPLNVS
+18 
-26 IRFLTPL
+26 
-33 IFSLENM
+33 
-40 SQINYM
+40 
-46 NSKKKIIFLK
+46 
-56 NIAMKKILLSF
+56 MKKLLLSI
-67 ILISSFSF
+67 ILVSSFSF
-75 SQVSNYQGFMD
+75 SQETDYEGFMN

-93 GKIFLEIDNLDS
+93 GKIILEIKNLDS
-105 EFLYINSL
+105 EFMYINSL

-131 SRIVYFTKRGNKIL
+131 SRVVYFTKRGNKIL

-150 LKYISNSSNEL
+150 LRYVSNSSNYL

-173 VLFGFEIIEKS
+173 VLFGFDIIEKS
-184 ENSYKVDL
+184 NDSYKIDI
-192 TPFLISDAHG
+192 TSFLISDAHG
-202 VSQRLRYS
+202 VSQRLKYS
-210 NAGSYN
+210 NSGSYT
-216 LNKSMSAIDLVRTKA
+216 LNKSMSAIDLDRTKA
-231 FPENIEFDVLLTFTG
+231 FPKNIEFDVLLTFTG

-259 PSNLTV
+259 ASNLTV
-265 NQHHSFVK
+265 NQHHSFVQ

-278 YAKRKFDPR
+278 YKKRKFDPR

-304 KLEQRYIVR
+304 KLEQRFIVR
-313 HRLNKKNP
+313 HRLNKKYP
-321 NDEISEPVEPIIYYI
+321 KQEISEPLDPIVYYI

-369 IEVLPENADP
+369 IEVLPEDADP

-429 LSGLVDNPNT
+429 LSGLIDNPND
-439 IENKSLIKK
+439 IENKALIKET
-448 VSLDRIR
+448 SLDRIR

-483 DYPHPKIELLDGNIS
+483 DYPHPKIDIIDGDINID
-498 INNAYSEN
+498 NAYSKN

-512 VSVKYAYMDF
+512 VTVRYAYTDF
-522 SNSENEDVE
+522 QENENEDIK
-531 LNKIIEDA
+531 LNQIIEEA
-539 VDNGLYFL
+539 VNKGLYFL

-553 PVGSANPYSHLWD
+553 PVGSANPFSHLWD
-566 NGELPYIELNK
+566 NGEFPYKELNK

-582 DLALKNLDMDN
+582 DLALKNIDLEN
-593 IEDGESYDRIEDILV
+593 LIDGEPYDRIEDILV
-608 PIYMLHRYQIEAA
+608 PIYMLHRYQIEST

-628 DYLYYVKNKNND
+628 DYLYFVKNLNND
-640 KVKFVDSKL
+640 KVKFVNSKL
-649 QNESLESLLNV
+649 QKESLESLLNV
-660 LKPNNLVLPENL
+660 LNPKNLVLPNNL
-672 IEILSP
+672 IDILSP

-683 PRTRENFV
+683 PRTRENFE

-703 SSSIINHTLTFLLN
+703 SSSVINHTLTFLIN
-717 PERLNRINQQ
+717 PERINRIYQQ
-727 NMFGENILKLD
+727 NMFGENILKLED
-738 NYLLRISKSI
+738 YLTIISNSI
-748 FNIKKMNMYE
+748 FSNKKMSLYE
-758 DSINKNT
+758 SSINNNT
-765 ASLYLDHLFM
+765 SSLFLDHLFL
-775 AFNNNKTN
+775 AFNNSKTN
-783 DLSKS
+783 DISKS
-788 VILSSIMNTMNKLST
+788 LILSSIVNTKETLSS
-803 NMNDYNSFLLNKIQG
+803 NLNDYNAFLVNKING
-818 FIDNPSKYKSV
+818 FLDNPDKYKPIE
-829 NKTKIPD
+829 KTKIPD

>member
-1 MRIYSQDYQEF
+1 
-12 FLLIQR
+12 
-18 QRYPLNVS
+18 
-26 IRFLTPL
+26 
-33 IFSLENM
+33 
-40 SQINYM
+40 
-46 NSKKKIIFLK
+46 
-56 NIAMKKILLSF
+56 MKKLLLSI
-67 ILISSFSF
+67 ILVSSFSF
-75 SQVSNYQGFMD
+75 SQETDYEGFMN
-86 FSYNDDS
+86 FSYNNDS
-93 GKIFLEIDNLDS
+93 GKIILEINKLDS
-105 EFLYINSL
+105 EFMYINSL

-126 GQLGN
+126 GQLGD
-131 SRIVYFTKRGNKIL
+131 SRVVYFTKRGNKIL

-150 LKYISNSSNEL
+150 LRYVSNSSNYL
-161 ENKAVEEAFARS
+161 ENKAVKEAFARS
-173 VLFGFEIIEKS
+173 VLFGFDIIEKTKD
-184 ENSYKVDL
+184 SYKIDI
-192 TPFLISDAHG
+192 TSFLIRDAHG

-210 NAGSYN
+210 NSGSYT
-216 LNKSMSAIDLVRTKA
+216 LNKSMSAIDLDRTKA
-231 FPENIEFDVLLTFTG
+231 FPKNIEFDVLLTFTG

-259 PSNLTV
+259 ASNLTV
-265 NQHHSFVK
+265 NQHHSFVE

-278 YAKRKFDPR
+278 YKKRKFDPR

-292 FIVYDYSTPIDE
+292 FIVYDYSTPIDD
-304 KLEQRYIVR
+304 KLEQRFIVR
-313 HRLNKKNP
+313 HRLNKKYP
-321 NDEISEPVEPIIYYI
+321 KQEISEPVEPIVYYI
-336 DNGTPEPVKTALIE
+336 DNGTPEPVKSALIE

-369 IEVLPENADP
+369 IEILPEDADP

-429 LSGLVDNPNT
+429 LSGLIDNPND

-448 VSLDRIR
+448 TSLDRIR

-483 DYPHPKIELLDGNIS
+483 DYPHPKIDIVNGNIN
-498 INNAYSEN
+498 IDNAYSKN

-512 VSVKYAYMDF
+512 VSVRYAYTDF
-522 SNSENEDVE
+522 QENENEDVK
-531 LNKIIEDA
+531 LNDIIEEA
-539 VDNGLYFL
+539 VNKGLYFL

-553 PVGSANPYSHLWD
+553 PVGSANPFSHLWD
-566 NGELPYIELNK
+566 NGEFPYKELDK

-582 DLALKNLDMDN
+582 DLALKNIDLDN
-593 IEDGESYDRIEDILV
+593 LVDGEPYDRIEDILV
-608 PIYMLHRYQIEAA
+608 PIYMLHRYQIESA

-628 DYLYYVKNKNND
+628 DYLYFVKNKNND

-649 QNESLESLLNV
+649 QKESLKSLLNV
-660 LKPNNLVLPENL
+660 LNPKNLVLPTNL
-672 IEILSP
+672 IQILSP

-683 PRTRENFV
+683 PRTRENFE

-703 SSSIINHTLTFLLN
+703 SSSIINHTLTFLMN
-717 PERLNRINQQ
+717 PERINRIYQQ
-727 NMFGENILKLD
+727 NMFGENILMLD
-738 NYLLRISKSI
+738 DYLTIISNSI
-748 FNIKKMNMYE
+748 FSNKRMSPYE
-758 DSINKNT
+758 SSINKNT
-765 ASLYLDHLFM
+765 SSLFLDHLFLT
-775 AFNNNKTN
+775 FNNSNTN

-788 VILSSIMNTMNKLST
+788 VILSSIMNTKEKLSS
-803 NMNDYNSFLLNKIQG
+803 NLNDYNRFLVNKING
-818 FIDNPSKYKSV
+818 FIDNPDKYIPV
-829 NKTKIPD
+829 EKTKIPD

>member
-1 MRIYSQDYQEF
+1 
-12 FLLIQR
+12 
-18 QRYPLNVS
+18 
-26 IRFLTPL
+26 
-33 IFSLENM
+33 
-40 SQINYM
+40 
-46 NSKKKIIFLK
+46 
-56 NIAMKKILLSF
+56 MKKFLLSF
-67 ILISSFSF
+67 ILISNFSF
-75 SQVSNYQGFMD
+75 SQETDYQGFMD

-93 GKIFLEIDNLDS
+93 GKIILEIDNLDN

-150 LKYISNSSNEL
+150 LRYISNSSNEL

-173 VLFGFEIIEKS
+173 VLFGFDIVEKS
-184 ENSYKVDL
+184 TDSYKIDL
-192 TPFLISDAHG
+192 TPFLLNDAHG
-202 VSQRLRYS
+202 VSQRLRFS
-210 NAGSYN
+210 NSGSYS
-216 LNKSMSAIDLVRTKA
+216 LNKSMSAVDLERTKA
-231 FPENIEFDVLLTFTG
+231 FPDNIEFDVLLTFTG
-246 NPSGNLVR
+246 NPSGSLVR

-259 PSNLTV
+259 ASNLTV

-273 LPDNN
+273 LPDDN
-278 YAKRKFDPR
+278 YNKRKFDPR

-304 KLEQRYIVR
+304 KLEQRFIVR

-321 NDEISEPVEPIIYYI
+321 NDEMSEPVEPIIYYI

-363 YKDAFR
+363 YKNAFR
-369 IEVLPENADP
+369 IEVLPEDADP

-429 LSGLVDNPNT
+429 LSGLVDNPND
-439 IENKSLIKK
+439 IQNKSLIKK
-448 VSLDRIR
+448 TSLDRIR

-477 NRSSVM
+477 DRSSVM
-483 DYPHPKIELLDGNIS
+483 DYPHPKIDLVDGKIS
-498 INNAYSEN
+498 IADAYAEN

-512 VSVKYAYMDF
+512 VSVEYAYSDF
-522 SNSENEDVE
+522 PKTKNENNE
-531 LNKIIEDA
+531 LDKIINEA
-539 VDNGLYFL
+539 QKNGLYFL

-553 PVGSANPYSHLWD
+553 PVGSANPFSHLWD
-566 NGELPYIELNK
+566 NGELPYKELNK

-582 DLALKNLDMDN
+582 DLALKNIDLDN
-593 IEDGESYDRIEDILV
+593 LIDGEPYDRIEDILV

-628 DYLYYVKNKNND
+628 DYLYFVKNNNND

-649 QNESLESLLNV
+649 QRKSLESLLSV
-660 LKPNNLVLPENL
+660 LKPKNLVLPNNL
-672 IEILSP
+672 FDILSP

-698 DYINA
+698 DYINT
-703 SSSIINHTLTFLLN
+703 SSSLINHTLTFLLN
-717 PERLNRINQQ
+717 PERINRINQQ
-727 NMFGENILKLD
+727 NIFGDDILTLE
-738 NYLLRISKSI
+738 NYLAEISKSI
-748 FNIKKMNMYE
+748 FDNKKLNTYE
-758 DSINKNT
+758 ESVNKNT
-765 ASLYLDHLFM
+765 SSLYLDHLFM
-775 AFNNNKTN
+775 AFNNSRTN

-788 VILSSIMNTMNKLST
+788 IILASIMDTMNNLST
-803 NMNDYNSFLLNKIQG
+803 NPNNYNRFLINKIDG
-818 FIDNPSKYKSV
+818 FLNNPDQYKPIE
-829 NKTKIPD
+829 KTKIPD

>member
-1 MRIYSQDYQEF
+1 
-12 FLLIQR
+12 
-18 QRYPLNVS
+18 
-26 IRFLTPL
+26 
-33 IFSLENM
+33 
-40 SQINYM
+40 
-46 NSKKKIIFLK
+46 
-56 NIAMKKILLSF
+56 MKKFLLSF
-67 ILISSFSF
+67 ILVSYFSF
-75 SQVSNYQGFMD
+75 SQETDYQGFMD

-93 GKIFLEIDNLDS
+93 GKIILEIDNLDN

-150 LKYISNSSNEL
+150 LRYVSNSSNEL

-173 VLFGFEIIEKS
+173 VLFGFEIVEKLTD
-184 ENSYKVDL
+184 SYKIDL
-192 TPFLISDAHG
+192 TPFLLNDAHG

-210 NAGSYN
+210 NSGSYS
-216 LNKSMSAIDLVRTKA
+216 LNKSMSAIDLDRTKA
-231 FPENIEFDVLLTFTG
+231 FPKNIEFDVLLTFTG

-259 PSNLTV
+259 ASNLTV

-273 LPDNN
+273 LPDDN
-278 YAKRKFDPR
+278 YNKRKFDPR

-292 FIVYDYSTPIDE
+292 FIVFDYSTPIDE
-304 KLEQRYIVR
+304 KLEQRFIVR

-321 NDEISEPVEPIIYYI
+321 NDEMSEPVEPIIYYI
-336 DNGTPEPVKTALIE
+336 ANGTPEPVKTALIE

-363 YKDAFR
+363 YKNAFR
-369 IEVLPENADP
+369 IEVLPEDADP

-429 LSGLVDNPNT
+429 LSGLVDNPND
-439 IENKSLIKK
+439 IQNKSLIKK
-448 VSLDRIR
+448 TSLDRIR

-483 DYPHPKIELLDGNIS
+483 DYPHPKIDLVDGKIS
-498 INNAYSEN
+498 IADAYSEN

-512 VSVKYAYMDF
+512 VSVEYAYRDF
-522 SNSENEDVE
+522 PNTKNENYE
-531 LNKIIEDA
+531 LDKIINEA
-539 VDNGLYFL
+539 EKNGLYFL

-553 PVGSANPYSHLWD
+553 PVGSANPFSHLWD
-566 NGELPYIELNK
+566 NGELPYKELNK

-582 DLALKNLDMDN
+582 DLALKNIDLDN
-593 IEDGESYDRIEDILV
+593 LVDGEPYDRIEDILV
-608 PIYMLHRYQIEAA
+608 PIYMLHRYQIEAS

-628 DYLYYVKNKNND
+628 DYLYFVKNKNND

-649 QNESLESLLNV
+649 QRKSLESLLNV
-660 LKPNNLVLPENL
+660 LKPKNLVLPNNL
-672 IEILSP
+672 IDILSP

-698 DYINA
+698 DYINT
-703 SSSIINHTLTFLLN
+703 SSSLINHTLTFLLN
-717 PERLNRINQQ
+717 AERINRINQQ
-727 NMFGENILKLD
+727 NIFGDDILTLED
-738 NYLLRISKSI
+738 YLAEISKSI
-748 FNIKKMNMYE
+748 FDNKKLSTYE
-758 DSINKNT
+758 ESVNKNT
-765 ASLYLDHLFM
+765 TSLYIDHLFM
-775 AFNNNKTN
+775 AFNNSRTN

-788 VILSSIMNTMNKLST
+788 IILASIMDIMNNLST
-803 NMNDYNSFLLNKIQG
+803 KSNNYNRFLINKIDG
-818 FIDNPSKYKSV
+818 FLINPDKYKPIE
-829 NKTKIPD
+829 KTKIPD

>member
-1 MRIYSQDYQEF
+1 
-12 FLLIQR
+12 
-18 QRYPLNVS
+18 
-26 IRFLTPL
+26 
-33 IFSLENM
+33 
-40 SQINYM
+40 
-46 NSKKKIIFLK
+46 
-56 NIAMKKILLSF
+56 
-67 ILISSFSF
+67 
-75 SQVSNYQGFMD
+75 MD

-93 GKIFLEIDNLDS
+93 GKIILEIDNLDN

-150 LKYISNSSNEL
+150 LRYISNSSNEL

-173 VLFGFEIIEKS
+173 VLFGFDIVEKS
-184 ENSYKVDL
+184 TDSYKIDL
-192 TPFLISDAHG
+192 TPFLLNDAHG
-202 VSQRLRYS
+202 VSQRLRFS
-210 NAGSYN
+210 NSGSYN
-216 LNKSMSAIDLVRTKA
+216 LNKSMSAVDLERTKA
-231 FPENIEFDVLLTFTG
+231 FPDNIEFDVLLTFTG
-246 NPSGNLVR
+246 NPSGSLVR

-259 PSNLTV
+259 ASNLTV

-273 LPDNN
+273 LPDDN
-278 YAKRKFDPR
+278 YNKRKFDPR

-304 KLEQRYIVR
+304 KLEQRFIVR
-313 HRLNKKNP
+313 HRLNKKYP
-321 NDEISEPVEPIIYYI
+321 NDEMSEPVEPIIYYI

-363 YKDAFR
+363 YKNAFR
-369 IEVLPENADP
+369 IEVLPEDADP

-429 LSGLVDNPNT
+429 LSGLVDNPND
-439 IENKSLIKK
+439 IQNKSLIKK
-448 VSLDRIR
+448 TSLDRIR

-477 NRSSVM
+477 DRSSVM
-483 DYPHPKIELLDGNIS
+483 DYPHPKIDLVDGKIS
-498 INNAYSEN
+498 IADAYAEN

-512 VSVKYAYMDF
+512 VSVEYAYSDF
-522 SNSENEDVE
+522 PKTKNENNE
-531 LNKIIEDA
+531 LDKIINEA
-539 VDNGLYFL
+539 QKNGLYFL

-553 PVGSANPYSHLWD
+553 PVGSANPFSHLWD
-566 NGELPYIELNK
+566 NGELPYKELNK

-582 DLALKNLDMDN
+582 DLALKNIDLDN
-593 IEDGESYDRIEDILV
+593 LIDGEPYDRIEDILV

-628 DYLYYVKNKNND
+628 DYLYFVKNNNND

-649 QNESLESLLNV
+649 QRKSFESLLSV
-660 LKPNNLVLPENL
+660 LKPKNLVLPNNL
-672 IEILSP
+672 FDILSP

-698 DYINA
+698 DYINT
-703 SSSIINHTLTFLLN
+703 SSSLINHTLTFLLN
-717 PERLNRINQQ
+717 PERINRINQQ
-727 NMFGENILKLD
+727 NIFGDDILTLE
-738 NYLLRISKSI
+738 NYLAEISKSI
-748 FNIKKMNMYE
+748 FDNKKLNTYE
-758 DSINKNT
+758 ESVNKNT
-765 ASLYLDHLFM
+765 SSLYLDHLFM
-775 AFNNNKTN
+775 AFNNSRTN

-788 VILSSIMNTMNKLST
+788 IILASIMDTMNNLST
-803 NMNDYNSFLLNKIQG
+803 NPNNYNRFLINKIDG
-818 FIDNPSKYKSV
+818 FLSNPDQYKPIE
-829 NKTKIPD
+829 KTKIPD

>member
-1 MRIYSQDYQEF
+1 
-12 FLLIQR
+12 
-18 QRYPLNVS
+18 
-26 IRFLTPL
+26 
-33 IFSLENM
+33 
-40 SQINYM
+40 
-46 NSKKKIIFLK
+46 
-56 NIAMKKILLSF
+56 MKKFLLSF
-67 ILISSFSF
+67 ILISNFSF
-75 SQVSNYQGFMD
+75 SQETDYQGFMD

-93 GKIFLEIDNLDS
+93 GKIILEIDNLDN

-150 LKYISNSSNEL
+150 LRYISNSSNEL

-173 VLFGFEIIEKS
+173 VLFGFDIVEKS
-184 ENSYKVDL
+184 TDSYKIDL
-192 TPFLISDAHG
+192 TPFLLNDAHG
-202 VSQRLRYS
+202 VSQRLRFS
-210 NAGSYN
+210 NSGSYS
-216 LNKSMSAIDLVRTKA
+216 LNKSMSAVDLERTKA
-231 FPENIEFDVLLTFTG
+231 FPDNIEFDVLLTFTG
-246 NPSGNLVR
+246 NPSGSLVR

-259 PSNLTV
+259 ASNLTV

-273 LPDNN
+273 LPDDN
-278 YAKRKFDPR
+278 YNKRKFDPR

-304 KLEQRYIVR
+304 KLEQRFIVR

-321 NDEISEPVEPIIYYI
+321 NDEMSEPVEPIIYYI

-363 YKDAFR
+363 YKNAFR
-369 IEVLPENADP
+369 IEVLPEDADP

-429 LSGLVDNPNT
+429 LSGLVDNPND
-439 IENKSLIKK
+439 IQNKSLIKK
-448 VSLDRIR
+448 TSLDRIR

-477 NRSSVM
+477 DRSSVM
-483 DYPHPKIELLDGNIS
+483 DYPHPKIDLVDGKIS
-498 INNAYSEN
+498 IADAYAEN

-512 VSVKYAYMDF
+512 VSVEYAYSDF
-522 SNSENEDVE
+522 PKTKNENNE
-531 LNKIIEDA
+531 LDKIINEA
-539 VDNGLYFL
+539 QKNGLYFL

-553 PVGSANPYSHLWD
+553 PVGSANPFSHLWD
-566 NGELPYIELNK
+566 NGELPYKELNK

-582 DLALKNLDMDN
+582 DLALKNIDLDN
-593 IEDGESYDRIEDILV
+593 LIDGEPYDRIEDILV

-628 DYLYYVKNKNND
+628 DYLYFVKNNNND
-640 KVKFVDSKL
+640 KVKFVDSKI
-649 QNESLESLLNV
+649 QRKSLESLLSV
-660 LKPNNLVLPENL
+660 LKPKNLVLPNNL
-672 IEILSP
+672 FDILSP

-698 DYINA
+698 DYINT
-703 SSSIINHTLTFLLN
+703 SSSLINHTLTFLLN
-717 PERLNRINQQ
+717 PERINRINQQ
-727 NMFGENILKLD
+727 NIFGDDILTLE
-738 NYLLRISKSI
+738 NYLAEISKSI
-748 FNIKKMNMYE
+748 FDNKKLNTYE
-758 DSINKNT
+758 ESVNKNT
-765 ASLYLDHLFM
+765 SSLYLDHLFM
-775 AFNNNKTN
+775 AFNNSRTN

-788 VILSSIMNTMNKLST
+788 IILASIMDTMNNLST
-803 NMNDYNSFLLNKIQG
+803 NPNNYNRFLINKIDG
-818 FIDNPSKYKSV
+818 FLSNPDQYKPIE
-829 NKTKIPD
+829 KTKIPD

>member
-1 MRIYSQDYQEF
+1 
-12 FLLIQR
+12 
-18 QRYPLNVS
+18 
-26 IRFLTPL
+26 
-33 IFSLENM
+33 
-40 SQINYM
+40 
-46 NSKKKIIFLK
+46 
-56 NIAMKKILLSF
+56 MKKLLLSI
-67 ILISSFSF
+67 ILVSSFSF
-75 SQVSNYQGFMD
+75 SQETDYEGFMN

-93 GKIFLEIDNLDS
+93 GKIILEIKNLDS
-105 EFLYINSL
+105 EFMYINSL

-131 SRIVYFTKRGNKIL
+131 SRVVYFTKRGNKIL

-150 LKYISNSSNEL
+150 LRYVSNSSNYL

-173 VLFGFEIIEKS
+173 VLFGFDIIEKS
-184 ENSYKVDL
+184 NDSYKIDI
-192 TPFLISDAHG
+192 TSFLISDAHG
-202 VSQRLRYS
+202 VSQRLKYS
-210 NAGSYN
+210 NSGSYT
-216 LNKSMSAIDLVRTKA
+216 LNKSMSAIDLDRTKA
-231 FPENIEFDVLLTFTG
+231 FPKNIEFDVLLTFTG
-246 NPSGNLVR
+246 NPLGNLVR

-259 PSNLTV
+259 ASNLTV
-265 NQHHSFVK
+265 NQHHSFVE

-278 YAKRKFDPR
+278 YKKRKFDPR

-304 KLEQRYIVR
+304 KLEQRFIVR
-313 HRLNKKNP
+313 HRLSKKYP
-321 NDEISEPVEPIIYYI
+321 KQEISEPVDPIVYYI

-369 IEVLPENADP
+369 IEVLPEDADP

-429 LSGLVDNPNT
+429 LSGLIDNPND
-439 IENKSLIKK
+439 IENKALIKK
-448 VSLDRIR
+448 TSLDRIR

-483 DYPHPKIELLDGNIS
+483 DYPHPKIDIIDGDINID
-498 INNAYSEN
+498 NAYSKN

-512 VSVKYAYMDF
+512 VTVRYAYTDF
-522 SNSENEDVE
+522 QENENEDIK
-531 LNKIIEDA
+531 LNQIIDEA
-539 VDNGLYFL
+539 VNKGLYFL

-553 PVGSANPYSHLWD
+553 PVGSANPFSHLWD
-566 NGELPYIELNK
+566 NGEFPYKELNK

-582 DLALKNLDMDN
+582 DLALKNIDLEN
-593 IEDGESYDRIEDILV
+593 LVDGEPYDRIEDILV
-608 PIYMLHRYQIEAA
+608 PIYMLHRYQIEST

-628 DYLYYVKNKNND
+628 DYLYFVKNLNND
-640 KVKFVDSKL
+640 KVKFVNSKL
-649 QNESLESLLNV
+649 QKESLESLLNV
-660 LKPNNLVLPENL
+660 LNPKNLVLPDNL

-683 PRTRENFV
+683 PRTRENFE

-703 SSSIINHTLTFLLN
+703 SSSVINHTLTFLIN
-717 PERLNRINQQ
+717 PERINRIYQQ
-727 NMFGENILKLD
+727 NMFGENILKLED
-738 NYLLRISKSI
+738 YLSIISNSI
-748 FNIKKMNMYE
+748 FSNKKMSLYE
-758 DSINKNT
+758 SSINNNT
-765 ASLYLDHLFM
+765 SSLFLDHLFL
-775 AFNNNKTN
+775 AFNNSKTN

-788 VILSSIMNTMNKLST
+788 LILSSILNTKEKLSSDL
-803 NMNDYNSFLLNKIQG
+803 NNYNAFLVNKING
-818 FIDNPSKYKSV
+818 FLDNPDKYKPIE
-829 NKTKIPD
+829 KTKIPD

>member
-1 MRIYSQDYQEF
+1 
-12 FLLIQR
+12 
-18 QRYPLNVS
+18 
-26 IRFLTPL
+26 
-33 IFSLENM
+33 
-40 SQINYM
+40 M
-46 NSKKKIIFLK
+46 N
-56 NIAMKKILLSF
+56 
-67 ILISSFSF
+67 
-75 SQVSNYQGFMD
+75 
-86 FSYNDDS
+86 FSYNNDS
-93 GKIFLEIDNLDS
+93 GKIILEINKLDS
-105 EFLYINSL
+105 EFMYINSL

-131 SRIVYFTKRGNKIL
+131 SRIVYFTRRGNKIL

-150 LKYISNSSNEL
+150 LRYVSNSSNYL
-161 ENKAVEEAFARS
+161 ENKAVKEAFARS
-173 VLFGFEIIEKS
+173 VLFGFDIIEKTKD
-184 ENSYKVDL
+184 SYKIDI
-192 TPFLISDAHG
+192 TSFLIRDAHG

-210 NAGSYN
+210 NSGSYT
-216 LNKSMSAIDLVRTKA
+216 LNKSMSAIDLDRTKA
-231 FPENIEFDVLLTFTG
+231 FPKNIEFDVLLTFTG

-259 PSNLTV
+259 ASNLTV
-265 NQHHSFVK
+265 NQHHSFVE

-278 YAKRKFDPR
+278 YKKRKFDPR

-292 FIVYDYSTPIDE
+292 FIVYDYSTPIDD
-304 KLEQRYIVR
+304 KLEQRFIVR
-313 HRLNKKNP
+313 HRLNKKYP
-321 NDEISEPVEPIIYYI
+321 KQEISEPVEPIVYYI
-336 DNGTPEPVKTALIE
+336 DNGTPEPVKSALIE

-369 IEVLPENADP
+369 IEVLPEDADP

-429 LSGLVDNPNT
+429 LSGLIDNPND

-448 VSLDRIR
+448 TSLDRIR

-483 DYPHPKIELLDGNIS
+483 DYPHPKIDIVNGDINID
-498 INNAYSEN
+498 NAYSKN

-512 VSVKYAYMDF
+512 VSVRYAYTDF
-522 SNSENEDVE
+522 QENENEDVK
-531 LNKIIEDA
+531 LNDIIEEA
-539 VDNGLYFL
+539 VNKGLYFL

-553 PVGSANPYSHLWD
+553 PVGSANPFSHLWD
-566 NGELPYIELNK
+566 NGEFPYKELNK

-582 DLALKNLDMDN
+582 DLALKNIDLDN
-593 IEDGESYDRIEDILV
+593 LVDGEPYDRIEDILV
-608 PIYMLHRYQIEAA
+608 PIYMLHRYQIESA

-628 DYLYYVKNKNND
+628 DYLYFVKNKNND

-649 QNESLESLLNV
+649 QKESLKSLLNV
-660 LKPNNLVLPENL
+660 LNPKNLVLPNNL
-672 IEILSP
+672 IQILSP

-683 PRTRENFV
+683 PRTRENFE

-717 PERLNRINQQ
+717 PQRINRIYQQ
-727 NMFGENILKLD
+727 NMFGEKILMLD
-738 NYLLRISKSI
+738 DYLTIISNSI
-748 FNIKKMNMYE
+748 FSNNRMSPYE
-758 DSINKNT
+758 SSINKNT
-765 ASLYLDHLFM
+765 SSLFLDHLFLT
-775 AFNNNKTN
+775 FNNSNTN

-788 VILSSIMNTMNKLST
+788 VILSSIMNTKEKLSS
-803 NMNDYNSFLLNKIQG
+803 NLNDYNRFLVNKING
-818 FIDNPSKYKSV
+818 FIDNPDKYIPV
-829 NKTKIPD
+829 EKTKIPD

>member
-1 MRIYSQDYQEF
+1 
-12 FLLIQR
+12 
-18 QRYPLNVS
+18 
-26 IRFLTPL
+26 
-33 IFSLENM
+33 
-40 SQINYM
+40 
-46 NSKKKIIFLK
+46 
-56 NIAMKKILLSF
+56 MKKLLLSI
-67 ILISSFSF
+67 ILVSSFSF
-75 SQVSNYQGFMD
+75 SQETDYEGFMN
-86 FSYNDDS
+86 FSYNNDS
-93 GKIFLEIDNLDS
+93 GKIILEINKLDS
-105 EFLYINSL
+105 EFMYINSL

-126 GQLGN
+126 GQLGD
-131 SRIVYFTKRGNKIL
+131 SRVVYFTKRGNKIL

-150 LKYISNSSNEL
+150 LRYVSNSSNYL
-161 ENKAVEEAFARS
+161 ENKAVKEAFARS
-173 VLFGFEIIEKS
+173 VLFGFDIIEKTKD
-184 ENSYKVDL
+184 SYKIDI
-192 TPFLISDAHG
+192 TSFLIRDAHG

-210 NAGSYN
+210 NSGSYT
-216 LNKSMSAIDLVRTKA
+216 LNKSMSAIDLDRTKA
-231 FPENIEFDVLLTFTG
+231 FPKNIEFDVLLTFTG

-259 PSNLTV
+259 ASNLTV
-265 NQHHSFVK
+265 NQHHSFVE

-278 YAKRKFDPR
+278 YKKRKFDPR

-292 FIVYDYSTPIDE
+292 FIVYDYSTPIDD
-304 KLEQRYIVR
+304 KLEQRFIVR
-313 HRLNKKNP
+313 HRLNKKYP
-321 NDEISEPVEPIIYYI
+321 KQEISEPVEPIVYYI
-336 DNGTPEPVKTALIE
+336 DNGTPEPVKSALIE

-369 IEVLPENADP
+369 IEVLPEDADP

-429 LSGLVDNPNT
+429 LSGLIDNPND

-448 VSLDRIR
+448 TSLDRIR

-483 DYPHPKIELLDGNIS
+483 DYPHPKIDIVNGNIN
-498 INNAYSEN
+498 IDNAYSKN

-512 VSVKYAYMDF
+512 VSVRYAYTDF
-522 SNSENEDVE
+522 QENENEDVK
-531 LNKIIEDA
+531 LNDIIEEA
-539 VDNGLYFL
+539 VNKGLYFL

-553 PVGSANPYSHLWD
+553 PVGSANPFSHLWD
-566 NGELPYIELNK
+566 NGEFPYKELDK

-582 DLALKNLDMDN
+582 DLALKNIDLDN
-593 IEDGESYDRIEDILV
+593 LVDGEPYDRIEDILV
-608 PIYMLHRYQIEAA
+608 PIYMLHRYQIESA

-628 DYLYYVKNKNND
+628 DYLYFVKNKNND

-649 QNESLESLLNV
+649 QKESLKSLLNV
-660 LKPNNLVLPENL
+660 LNPKNLVLPTNL
-672 IEILSP
+672 IQILSP

-683 PRTRENFV
+683 PRTRENFE

-703 SSSIINHTLTFLLN
+703 SSSIINHTLTFLMN
-717 PERLNRINQQ
+717 PERINRIYQQ
-727 NMFGENILKLD
+727 NMFGENILMLD
-738 NYLLRISKSI
+738 DYLTIISNSI
-748 FNIKKMNMYE
+748 FSNKRMSPYE
-758 DSINKNT
+758 SSINKNT
-765 ASLYLDHLFM
+765 SSLFLDHLFLT
-775 AFNNNKTN
+775 FNNSNTN

-788 VILSSIMNTMNKLST
+788 VILSSIMNTKEKLSS
-803 NMNDYNSFLLNKIQG
+803 NLNDYNSFLVNKING
-818 FIDNPSKYKSV
+818 FIDNPDKYIPV
-829 NKTKIPD
+829 EKTKIPD

>member
-1 MRIYSQDYQEF
+1 
-12 FLLIQR
+12 
-18 QRYPLNVS
+18 
-26 IRFLTPL
+26 
-33 IFSLENM
+33 
-40 SQINYM
+40 
-46 NSKKKIIFLK
+46 
-56 NIAMKKILLSF
+56 
-67 ILISSFSF
+67 
-75 SQVSNYQGFMD
+75 MD

-93 GKIFLEIDNLDS
+93 GKIILEIDNLDN

-150 LKYISNSSNEL
+150 LRYISNSSNEL

-173 VLFGFEIIEKS
+173 VLFGFEIVEKS
-184 ENSYKVDL
+184 TDSYKIDL
-192 TPFLISDAHG
+192 TPFLLNDAHG
-202 VSQRLRYS
+202 VSQRLRFS
-210 NAGSYN
+210 NSGSYS
-216 LNKSMSAIDLVRTKA
+216 LNKSMSAVDLERTKA
-231 FPENIEFDVLLTFTG
+231 FPNNIEFDVLLTFTG
-246 NPSGNLVR
+246 NPSGSLVR

-259 PSNLTV
+259 ASNLTV

-273 LPDNN
+273 LPDDN
-278 YAKRKFDPR
+278 YNKRKFDPR

-304 KLEQRYIVR
+304 KLEQRFIVR

-321 NDEISEPVEPIIYYI
+321 NDEMSEPVDPIIYYI

-363 YKDAFR
+363 YKNAFR
-369 IEVLPENADP
+369 IEVLPEDADP

-429 LSGLVDNPNT
+429 LSGLVDNPND
-439 IENKSLIKK
+439 IQNKSLIKK
-448 VSLDRIR
+448 TSLDRIR

-483 DYPHPKIELLDGNIS
+483 DYPHPKIDLVDGKIS
-498 INNAYSEN
+498 IADAYSEN

-512 VSVKYAYMDF
+512 VSVEYAYRDF
-522 SNSENEDVE
+522 PNTKNENNE
-531 LNKIIEDA
+531 LDKIINEA
-539 VDNGLYFL
+539 QKNSLYFL

-553 PVGSANPYSHLWD
+553 PVGSANPFSHLWD
-566 NGELPYIELNK
+566 NGELPYKELNK

-582 DLALKNLDMDN
+582 DLALKNIDLDN
-593 IEDGESYDRIEDILV
+593 LVDGEPYDRIEDILV

-628 DYLYYVKNKNND
+628 DYLYFVKNNNND

-649 QNESLESLLNV
+649 QRKSLESLLSV
-660 LKPNNLVLPENL
+660 LKPKNLVLPNNL
-672 IEILSP
+672 IDILST

-691 SNTGVTF
+691 SNTGVAF
-698 DYINA
+698 DYINT
-703 SSSIINHTLTFLLN
+703 SSSLINHTLTFLLN
-717 PERLNRINQQ
+717 PERINRINQQ
-727 NMFGENILKLD
+727 NIFGDNILTLE
-738 NYLLRISKSI
+738 NYLAEISKSI
-748 FNIKKMNMYE
+748 FDNKKLNTYE
-758 DSINKNT
+758 ESVNKNT
-765 ASLYLDHLFM
+765 SSLYLDHLFM
-775 AFNNNKTN
+775 AFNNSRTN

-788 VILSSIMNTMNKLST
+788 VILASIMDTMNNLST
-803 NMNDYNSFLLNKIQG
+803 NPNNYNRFLINKIDG
-818 FIDNPSKYKSV
+818 FLNNPDQYKPIE
-829 NKTKIPD
+829 KTKIPD

>member
-1 MRIYSQDYQEF
+1 
-12 FLLIQR
+12 
-18 QRYPLNVS
+18 
-26 IRFLTPL
+26 
-33 IFSLENM
+33 
-40 SQINYM
+40 
-46 NSKKKIIFLK
+46 
-56 NIAMKKILLSF
+56 MKKFLLSF
-67 ILISSFSF
+67 ILISNFSF
-75 SQVSNYQGFMD
+75 SQETDFQGFMN
-86 FSYNDDS
+86 FSYSDDS
-93 GKIFLEIDNLDS
+93 GKIILEIDKLDD

-150 LKYISNSSNEL
+150 LRYISNSSNEL

-173 VLFGFEIIEKS
+173 VLFGFEIVEKS
-184 ENSYKVDL
+184 AESFKIDL
-192 TPFLISDAHG
+192 TPFLLNDAHG

-210 NAGSYN
+210 NSGSYS
-216 LNKSMSAIDLVRTKA
+216 LDKSMSAIDLQRTKA
-231 FPENIEFDVLLTFTG
+231 FPENIEFDVLLTFKG

-259 PSNLTV
+259 ATNLTV

-278 YAKRKFDPR
+278 YNKRKFDPR

-304 KLEQRYIVR
+304 KLEQRFIVR

-321 NDEISEPVEPIIYYI
+321 NDEIGEPVEPIIYYI

-363 YKDAFR
+363 YKNAFR
-369 IEVLPENADP
+369 IEVLPEDADP

-429 LSGLVDNPNT
+429 LSGLVDNPNN
-439 IENKSLIKK
+439 IQNKSLIKK
-448 VSLDRIR
+448 TSLDRIR

-483 DYPHPKIELLDGNIS
+483 DYPHPKIDLVDGEIS
-498 INNAYSEN
+498 IADAYSEN

-512 VSVKYAYMDF
+512 VSVQYAYRDF
-522 SNSENEDVE
+522 PNTKNENNE
-531 LNKIIEDA
+531 LDKIINEA
-539 VDNGLYFL
+539 QKNGLYFL

-553 PVGSANPYSHLWD
+553 PVGSANAFSHLWD
-566 NGELPYIELNK
+566 NGELPYKELNK

-582 DLALKNLDMDN
+582 DLALKNIDLDN
-593 IEDGESYDRIEDILV
+593 LVEGEPYDRIEDILV

-628 DYLYYVKNKNND
+628 DYLYFVKNND
-640 KVKFVDSKL
+640 NDKIKFVDSKL
-649 QNESLESLLNV
+649 QRKSLESLLSV
-660 LKPNNLVLPENL
+660 LKPKNLVLPNNL
-672 IEILSP
+672 IDILSP

-698 DYINA
+698 DYINT
-703 SSSIINHTLTFLLN
+703 SSSLINHTLTFLLN
-717 PERLNRINQQ
+717 SERINRINQQ
-727 NMFGENILKLD
+727 NIFGDDILTLE
-738 NYLLRISKSI
+738 NYLAEISKSI
-748 FNIKKMNMYE
+748 FDNKKLNTYE
-758 DSINKNT
+758 ESVNKNT
-765 ASLYLDHLFM
+765 SSLYLDHLFM
-775 AFNNNKTN
+775 SFNNSRTN

-788 VILSSIMNTMNKLST
+788 IILASIMDTMNNLS
-803 NMNDYNSFLLNKIQG
+803 NNLNNYNRFLISKIDG
-818 FIDNPSKYKSV
+818 FLSNPDQYKPIE
-829 NKTKIPD
+829 KTKIPD

>member
-1 MRIYSQDYQEF
+1 
-12 FLLIQR
+12 
-18 QRYPLNVS
+18 
-26 IRFLTPL
+26 
-33 IFSLENM
+33 
-40 SQINYM
+40 
-46 NSKKKIIFLK
+46 
-56 NIAMKKILLSF
+56 MKKLLLSI
-67 ILISSFSF
+67 ILVSSFSF
-75 SQVSNYQGFMD
+75 SQETDYEGFMN

-93 GKIFLEIDNLDS
+93 GKIILEIKNLDS
-105 EFLYINSL
+105 EFMYINSL

-131 SRIVYFTKRGNKIL
+131 SRVVYFTKRGNKIL

-150 LKYISNSSNEL
+150 LRYVSNSSNYL

-173 VLFGFEIIEKS
+173 VLFGFDIIEKS
-184 ENSYKVDL
+184 NDSYKIDI
-192 TPFLISDAHG
+192 TSFLISDAHG
-202 VSQRLRYS
+202 VSQRLKYS
-210 NAGSYN
+210 NSGSYT
-216 LNKSMSAIDLVRTKA
+216 LNKSMSAIDLDRTKA
-231 FPENIEFDVLLTFTG
+231 FPKNIEFDVLLTFTG

-259 PSNLTV
+259 ASNLTV
-265 NQHHSFVK
+265 NQHHSFVE

-278 YAKRKFDPR
+278 YKKRKFDPR

-304 KLEQRYIVR
+304 KLEQRFIVR
-313 HRLNKKNP
+313 HRLNKKYP
-321 NDEISEPVEPIIYYI
+321 KQEISEPLDPIVYYI

-369 IEVLPENADP
+369 IEVLPEDADP

-429 LSGLVDNPNT
+429 LSGLIDNPND
-439 IENKSLIKK
+439 IENKALIKET
-448 VSLDRIR
+448 SLDRIR

-483 DYPHPKIELLDGNIS
+483 DYPHPKIDIIDGDINID
-498 INNAYSEN
+498 NAYSKN

-512 VSVKYAYMDF
+512 VTVRYAYTDF
-522 SNSENEDVE
+522 QENENE
-531 LNKIIEDA
+531 EIKLNQIIEEA
-539 VDNGLYFL
+539 VNKGLYFL

-553 PVGSANPYSHLWD
+553 PVGSANPFSHLWD
-566 NGELPYIELNK
+566 NGEFPYKELNK

-582 DLALKNLDMDN
+582 DLALKNIDLEN
-593 IEDGESYDRIEDILV
+593 LIDGEPYDRIEDILV
-608 PIYMLHRYQIEAA
+608 PIYMLHRYQIEST

-628 DYLYYVKNKNND
+628 DYLYFVKNLNND
-640 KVKFVDSKL
+640 KVKFVNSKL
-649 QNESLESLLNV
+649 QKESLESLLNV
-660 LKPNNLVLPENL
+660 LNPKNLVLPDNL

-683 PRTRENFV
+683 PRTRENFE

-703 SSSIINHTLTFLLN
+703 SSSVINHTLTFLIN
-717 PERLNRINQQ
+717 PERINRIYQQ
-727 NMFGENILKLD
+727 NMFGENILKLED
-738 NYLLRISKSI
+738 YLSIISNSI
-748 FNIKKMNMYE
+748 FSNKKMSLYE
-758 DSINKNT
+758 SSINNNT
-765 ASLYLDHLFM
+765 SSLFLDHLFL
-775 AFNNNKTN
+775 AFNNIKTN

-788 VILSSIMNTMNKLST
+788 LILSSIMNTKETLSS
-803 NMNDYNSFLLNKIQG
+803 NLNDYNSFLVNKING
-818 FIDNPSKYKSV
+818 FLDNPDKYKPIE
-829 NKTKIPD
+829 KTKIPD

>member
-1 MRIYSQDYQEF
+1 
-12 FLLIQR
+12 
-18 QRYPLNVS
+18 
-26 IRFLTPL
+26 
-33 IFSLENM
+33 
-40 SQINYM
+40 M
-46 NSKKKIIFLK
+46 N
-56 NIAMKKILLSF
+56 
-67 ILISSFSF
+67 
-75 SQVSNYQGFMD
+75 

-93 GKIFLEIDNLDS
+93 GKIILEIKNLDS
-105 EFLYINSL
+105 EFMYINSL

-131 SRIVYFTKRGNKIL
+131 SRVVYFTKRGNKIL

-150 LKYISNSSNEL
+150 LRYVSNSSNYL

-173 VLFGFEIIEKS
+173 VLFGFDIIEKS
-184 ENSYKVDL
+184 NDSYKIDI
-192 TPFLISDAHG
+192 TSFLISDAHG
-202 VSQRLRYS
+202 VSQRLKYS
-210 NAGSYN
+210 NSGSYT
-216 LNKSMSAIDLVRTKA
+216 LNKSMSAIDLDRTKA
-231 FPENIEFDVLLTFTG
+231 FPKNIEFDVLLTFTG

-259 PSNLTV
+259 ASNLTV
-265 NQHHSFVK
+265 NQHHSFVE

-278 YAKRKFDPR
+278 YKKRKFDPR

-304 KLEQRYIVR
+304 KLEQRFIVR
-313 HRLNKKNP
+313 HRLNKKYP
-321 NDEISEPVEPIIYYI
+321 KQEISEPLDPIVYYI

-369 IEVLPENADP
+369 IEVLPEDADP

-429 LSGLVDNPNT
+429 LSGLIDNPND
-439 IENKSLIKK
+439 IENKALIKET
-448 VSLDRIR
+448 SLDRIR

-483 DYPHPKIELLDGNIS
+483 DYPHPKIDIIDGDINID
-498 INNAYSEN
+498 NAYSKN

-512 VSVKYAYMDF
+512 VTVRYAYTDF
-522 SNSENEDVE
+522 QENENEDIK
-531 LNKIIEDA
+531 LNQIIEEA
-539 VDNGLYFL
+539 VNKGLYFL

-553 PVGSANPYSHLWD
+553 PVGSANPFSHLWD
-566 NGELPYIELNK
+566 NGEFPYKELNK
-577 LLKVR
+577 LLEVR
-582 DLALKNLDMDN
+582 DLALKNIDLEN
-593 IEDGESYDRIEDILV
+593 LIDGEPYDRIEDILV
-608 PIYMLHRYQIEAA
+608 PIYMLHRYQIEST

-628 DYLYYVKNKNND
+628 DYLYFVKNLNND
-640 KVKFVDSKL
+640 KVKFVNSKL
-649 QNESLESLLNV
+649 QKESLESLLNV
-660 LKPNNLVLPENL
+660 LNPKNLVLPDNL

-683 PRTRENFV
+683 PRTRENFE

-703 SSSIINHTLTFLLN
+703 SSSVINHTLTFLIN
-717 PERLNRINQQ
+717 PERINRIYQQ
-727 NMFGENILKLD
+727 NMFGENILKLED
-738 NYLLRISKSI
+738 YLSTISNSI
-748 FNIKKMNMYE
+748 FSNKKMSLYE
-758 DSINKNT
+758 SSINNNT
-765 ASLYLDHLFM
+765 SSLFLDHLFL
-775 AFNNNKTN
+775 AFNNSKTN

-788 VILSSIMNTMNKLST
+788 LILSSILNTKEKLSSDL
-803 NMNDYNSFLLNKIQG
+803 NNYNAFLVNKING
-818 FIDNPSKYKSV
+818 FLDNPDKYKPIE
-829 NKTKIPD
+829 KTKIPD

>member
-1 MRIYSQDYQEF
+1 
-12 FLLIQR
+12 
-18 QRYPLNVS
+18 
-26 IRFLTPL
+26 
-33 IFSLENM
+33 
-40 SQINYM
+40 
-46 NSKKKIIFLK
+46 
-56 NIAMKKILLSF
+56 MKKLLLSI
-67 ILISSFSF
+67 ILVSSFSF
-75 SQVSNYQGFMD
+75 SQETDYEGFMN
-86 FSYNDDS
+86 FSYNNDS
-93 GKIFLEIDNLDS
+93 GKIILEINKLDS
-105 EFLYINSL
+105 EFMYINSL

-126 GQLGN
+126 GQLGD
-131 SRIVYFTKRGNKIL
+131 SRVVYFTKRGNKIL

-150 LKYISNSSNEL
+150 LRYVSNSSNYL
-161 ENKAVEEAFARS
+161 ENKAVKEAFARS
-173 VLFGFEIIEKS
+173 VLFGFDIIEKTKD
-184 ENSYKVDL
+184 SYKIDI
-192 TPFLISDAHG
+192 TSFLIRDAHG

-210 NAGSYN
+210 NSGSYT
-216 LNKSMSAIDLVRTKA
+216 LNKSMSAIDLDRTKA
-231 FPENIEFDVLLTFTG
+231 FPKNIEFDVLLTFIG

-259 PSNLTV
+259 ASNLTV
-265 NQHHSFVK
+265 NQHHSFVE

-278 YAKRKFDPR
+278 YKKRKFDPR

-292 FIVYDYSTPIDE
+292 FIVYDYSTPIDD
-304 KLEQRYIVR
+304 KLEQRFIVR
-313 HRLNKKNP
+313 HRLNKKYP
-321 NDEISEPVEPIIYYI
+321 KQEISEPVEPIVYYI
-336 DNGTPEPVKTALIE
+336 DNGTPEPVKSALIE

-369 IEVLPENADP
+369 IEVLPEDADP

-429 LSGLVDNPNT
+429 LSGLIDNPND

-448 VSLDRIR
+448 TSLDRIR

-483 DYPHPKIELLDGNIS
+483 DYPHPKIDIVNGDINID
-498 INNAYSEN
+498 NAYSKN

-512 VSVKYAYMDF
+512 VSVRYAYTDF
-522 SNSENEDVE
+522 QENENEDVK
-531 LNKIIEDA
+531 LNDIIEEA
-539 VDNGLYFL
+539 VNKGLYFL

-553 PVGSANPYSHLWD
+553 PVGSANPFSHLWD
-566 NGELPYIELNK
+566 NGEFPYKELDK

-582 DLALKNLDMDN
+582 DLALKNIDLDN
-593 IEDGESYDRIEDILV
+593 LVDGEPYDRIEDILV
-608 PIYMLHRYQIEAA
+608 PIYMLHRYQIESA

-628 DYLYYVKNKNND
+628 DYLYFVKNKNND

-649 QNESLESLLNV
+649 QKESLKSLLNV
-660 LKPNNLVLPENL
+660 LNPKNLVLPTNL
-672 IEILSP
+672 IQILSP

-683 PRTRENFV
+683 PRTRENFE

-703 SSSIINHTLTFLLN
+703 SSSIINHTLTFLMN
-717 PERLNRINQQ
+717 PERINRIYQQ
-727 NMFGENILKLD
+727 NMFGENILMLD
-738 NYLLRISKSI
+738 DYLTIISNSI
-748 FNIKKMNMYE
+748 FSNKRMSPYE
-758 DSINKNT
+758 SSINKNT
-765 ASLYLDHLFM
+765 SSLFLDHLFLT
-775 AFNNNKTN
+775 FNNSNTN

-788 VILSSIMNTMNKLST
+788 VILSSIMNTKEKLSS
-803 NMNDYNSFLLNKIQG
+803 NLNDYNRFLVNKING
-818 FIDNPSKYKSV
+818 FIDNPDKYIPV
-829 NKTKIPD
+829 EKTKIPD

>member
-1 MRIYSQDYQEF
+1 
-12 FLLIQR
+12 
-18 QRYPLNVS
+18 
-26 IRFLTPL
+26 
-33 IFSLENM
+33 
-40 SQINYM
+40 
-46 NSKKKIIFLK
+46 
-56 NIAMKKILLSF
+56 MKKFLLSF
-67 ILISSFSF
+67 ILISNFSF
-75 SQVSNYQGFMD
+75 SQETDYQGFMD

-93 GKIFLEIDNLDS
+93 GKIILEIDNLDN

-150 LKYISNSSNEL
+150 LRYISNSSNEL

-173 VLFGFEIIEKS
+173 VLFGFDIVEKS
-184 ENSYKVDL
+184 TDSYKIDL
-192 TPFLISDAHG
+192 TPFLLNDAHG
-202 VSQRLRYS
+202 VSQRLRFS
-210 NAGSYN
+210 NSGSYS
-216 LNKSMSAIDLVRTKA
+216 LNKSMSAVDLERTKA
-231 FPENIEFDVLLTFTG
+231 FPDNIEFDVLLTFTG
-246 NPSGNLVR
+246 NPSGSLVR

-259 PSNLTV
+259 ASNLTV

-273 LPDNN
+273 LPDDN
-278 YAKRKFDPR
+278 YNKRKFDPR

-304 KLEQRYIVR
+304 KLEQRFIVR

-321 NDEISEPVEPIIYYI
+321 NDEMSEPVEPIIYYI

-363 YKDAFR
+363 YKNAFR
-369 IEVLPENADP
+369 IEVLPEDADP

-429 LSGLVDNPNT
+429 LSGLVDNPND
-439 IENKSLIKK
+439 IQNKSLIKK
-448 VSLDRIR
+448 TSLDRIR

-477 NRSSVM
+477 DRSSVM
-483 DYPHPKIELLDGNIS
+483 DYPHPKIDLVDGKIS
-498 INNAYSEN
+498 IADAYAEN

-512 VSVKYAYMDF
+512 VSVEYAYSDF
-522 SNSENEDVE
+522 PKTKNENNE
-531 LNKIIEDA
+531 LDKIINEA
-539 VDNGLYFL
+539 QKNGLYFL

-553 PVGSANPYSHLWD
+553 PVGSANPFSHLWD
-566 NGELPYIELNK
+566 NGELPYKELNK

-582 DLALKNLDMDN
+582 DLALKNIDLDN
-593 IEDGESYDRIEDILV
+593 LVDGEPYDRIEDILV

-628 DYLYYVKNKNND
+628 DYLYFVKNNNND

-649 QNESLESLLNV
+649 QRKSLESLLSV
-660 LKPNNLVLPENL
+660 LKPKNLVLPNNL
-672 IEILSP
+672 FDILSP

-698 DYINA
+698 DYINT
-703 SSSIINHTLTFLLN
+703 SSSLINHTLTFLLN
-717 PERLNRINQQ
+717 PERINRINQQ
-727 NMFGENILKLD
+727 NIFGDDILTLE
-738 NYLLRISKSI
+738 NYLAEISKSI
-748 FNIKKMNMYE
+748 FDNKKLNTYE
-758 DSINKNT
+758 ESVNKNT
-765 ASLYLDHLFM
+765 SSLYLDHLFI
-775 AFNNNKTN
+775 AFNNSRTN

-788 VILSSIMNTMNKLST
+788 IILASIMDTMNNLST
-803 NMNDYNSFLLNKIQG
+803 NPNNYNRFLINKIDG
-818 FIDNPSKYKSV
+818 FLNNPDQYKPIE
-829 NKTKIPD
+829 KTKIPD

>member
-1 MRIYSQDYQEF
+1 
-12 FLLIQR
+12 
-18 QRYPLNVS
+18 
-26 IRFLTPL
+26 
-33 IFSLENM
+33 
-40 SQINYM
+40 
-46 NSKKKIIFLK
+46 
-56 NIAMKKILLSF
+56 MKKLLLSI
-67 ILISSFSF
+67 ILVSSFSF
-75 SQVSNYQGFMD
+75 SQETDYEGFMN

-93 GKIFLEIDNLDS
+93 GKIILEIKNLDS
-105 EFLYINSL
+105 EFMYINSL

-131 SRIVYFTKRGNKIL
+131 SRVVYFTKRGNKIL

-150 LKYISNSSNEL
+150 LRYVSNSSNYL

-173 VLFGFEIIEKS
+173 VLFGFDIIEKS
-184 ENSYKVDL
+184 NDSYKIDI
-192 TPFLISDAHG
+192 TSFLISDAHG
-202 VSQRLRYS
+202 VSQRLKYS
-210 NAGSYN
+210 NSGSYT
-216 LNKSMSAIDLVRTKA
+216 LNKSMSAIDLDRTKA
-231 FPENIEFDVLLTFTG
+231 FPKNIEFDVLLTFTG

-259 PSNLTV
+259 ASNLTV
-265 NQHHSFVK
+265 NQHHSFVE

-278 YAKRKFDPR
+278 YKKRKFDPR

-304 KLEQRYIVR
+304 KLEQRFIVR
-313 HRLNKKNP
+313 HRLNKKYP
-321 NDEISEPVEPIIYYI
+321 KQEISEPLDPIVYYI

-369 IEVLPENADP
+369 IEVLPEDADP

-429 LSGLVDNPNT
+429 LSGLIDNPND
-439 IENKSLIKK
+439 IENKALIKET
-448 VSLDRIR
+448 SLDRIR

-483 DYPHPKIELLDGNIS
+483 DYPHPKIDIIDGDINID
-498 INNAYSEN
+498 NAYSKN

-512 VSVKYAYMDF
+512 VTVRYAYTDF
-522 SNSENEDVE
+522 QENENE
-531 LNKIIEDA
+531 EIKLNQIIEDA
-539 VDNGLYFL
+539 VNKGLYFL

-553 PVGSANPYSHLWD
+553 PVGSANPFSHLWD
-566 NGELPYIELNK
+566 NGEFPYKELNK
-577 LLKVR
+577 LLEVR
-582 DLALKNLDMDN
+582 DLALKNIDLEN
-593 IEDGESYDRIEDILV
+593 LVDGEPYDRIEDILV
-608 PIYMLHRYQIEAA
+608 PIYMLHRYQIEST

-628 DYLYYVKNKNND
+628 DYLYFVKNLNND
-640 KVKFVDSKL
+640 KVKFVNSKL
-649 QNESLESLLNV
+649 QKESLESLLNV
-660 LKPNNLVLPENL
+660 LNPKNLVLPDNL

-683 PRTRENFV
+683 PRTRENFE

-703 SSSIINHTLTFLLN
+703 SSSVINHTLTFLIN
-717 PERLNRINQQ
+717 PERINRIYQQ
-727 NMFGENILKLD
+727 NMFGENILKLED
-738 NYLLRISKSI
+738 YLTIISNSI
-748 FNIKKMNMYE
+748 FSNKKMSLYE
-758 DSINKNT
+758 SSINNNT
-765 ASLYLDHLFM
+765 SSLFLDHLFL
-775 AFNNNKTN
+775 AFNNSKTN

-788 VILSSIMNTMNKLST
+788 LILSSILNTKETLSS
-803 NMNDYNSFLLNKIQG
+803 NLNDYNAFLVNKING
-818 FIDNPSKYKSV
+818 FLDNPDKYKPIE
-829 NKTKIPD
+829 KTKIPD

-841 NFSCDY
+841 DFSCDY